1 MNKNLYRIVF
11 NKARG
16 MLMVVADIAR
26 SGRAGSARSS
36 GLGHT
41 LSQCIG
47 KMNAVSFSLLMALG
61 AIQPVQAAII
71 ADGNAPGGQQPT
83 IVSSANGTPQVN
95 IQTPGAGGVSR
106 NTYSQFDVDKQGA
119 ILNNSHKMT
128 QTQQGGW
135 IDGNPWLAKGEA
147 RVILNE
153 VNSRDP
159 SRLNGYIEV
168 AGRRAQ
174 VVIANPSGIT
184 CNGCGFINANRAT
197 LTTGQAQMN
206 NGNLTGFNVE
216 RGEVVVEGAGMDS
229 SRQDYTEIIARS
241 TKINAGL
248 WANDLKVT
256 TGRNKVDAEHQQIDK
271 QSDEPSTRPQFA
283 VDVAKLGGMY
293 AGKIRMIGTET
304 GVGVRNA
311 GNIGAQAGSVVVT
324 ADGRIENSGK
334 ISSGGDTQLA
344 SKGGVSNSGSLFA
357 AGGADVST
365 DGEVQN
371 SGSVAARNNVRIQA
385 ASLNSGTGSTLA
397 AGVQQDG
404 RPGGSGELALTTRGK
419 LTAQGQN
426 LAAGN
431 LSAHGQGV
439 DISGSRTAATQV
451 TLEAGAGDLTTASAQ
466 VEAAQ
471 QLTASSGRRFNNDG
485 GKLAANRLALN
496 AHDLSNRKGEI
507 TQSGEDN
514 LRLNPQGKLD
524 NAGGRIASNGND
536 LTLEAGL
543 IDNQGG
549 QIVHAGKG
557 ALAVNTGR
565 LQGDGG
571 KLLSNGQLSM
581 QGGDYVLD
589 GGTTS
594 AQQIALDAGS
604 LSNRNGQ
611 QVQSGKGEMLL
622 TTREGIDNQGG
633 QLAANGNVKLDAAR
647 LNNQSGKVIAAQDG
661 SLKAQV
667 SGAVD
672 NRQGQLAASGHAQLR
687 ADKLDNRKGLVSAA
701 TGNAEV
707 TARQALD
714 NRDGRIEAKQALQLT
729 GTGLENQAGQVV
741 GGALSLALGKGALN
755 NQQGVIAASGDL
767 GLSSGVLNNDAG
779 LLQSASNMNIDTQGA
794 ALSNRL
800 SGETGGILSQGML
813 TIHSGAL
820 DNSQGLLVGAGT
832 TDLFTAQLDNS
843 QGTLVGRQKLNID
856 SLALT
861 NDGGLLQAGGDARID
876 THGQALSNRD
886 SGKNGGISSLGKLTI
901 ASGAVDNQAGFIA
914 SSGDLQLHGGQL
926 DNRRGT
932 LASEKQLSATA
943 RGINNQGGAIKSG
956 QDMTLDAKEL
966 LDNSNLGV
974 TGAGKK
980 LQLDSAHLVNNQGT
994 VVSADAAKINFGLL
1008 ENQGGQ
1014 LAAQTVLELH
1024 GNSLNNNDSGLIQS
1038 GEGLDLTVERLTN
1051 ANSGDKG
1058 GITSQ
1063 GAMNLTTGVFDNGQG
1078 VVIAGKGLQLDAE
1091 ALLNGGGKLVAQQA
1105 LVLNTT
1111 GAGGLNNQGGLVQSG
1126 ADMHVDTHGQRLDNQ
1141 NGTLHSL
1148 GKLQLSSGDVN
1159 NQGGTLGA
1167 KGDFALA
1174 ALKLDN
1180 SNGGRI
1186 IGEQAVQL
1194 ASAGLDNRNGQIQA
1208 VGNLLLDSAQGVI
1221 DNALGLIRSGAT
1233 VTLNALQFINDDTR
1247 AENKG
1252 LEGQAVALN
1261 TGSLSNRGGSILANQ
1276 QLTITNGGQL
1286 DNSAGQ
1292 LAASE
1297 NLRLQGAALNLLNTG
1312 GIVKA
1317 GKLLDINAAAIGGD
1331 GQLLSPGDMNLE
1343 SAQGINNSGE
1353 MIANGNF
1360 NFTTPGDMTNSGKLL
1375 AGARL
1380 DLRASNLF
1388 NAASGEINA
1397 GQDWLTV
1404 NGTLTNYGLIDGKHT
1419 LIQASTLTNIGTGR
1433 IYGDAIGVQTV
1444 TFNNLAENGTAATL
1458 AGRERVDIGTQT
1470 LNNYDHGLIYSGGD
1484 MATGGQLDASHL
1496 ATGQAGTLNNHS
1508 STLESAGNM
1517 AISAGQ
1523 INNVNDR
1530 FTTELVTVS
1539 NGKITEYQ
1547 QSGDPVRWM
1556 AGEPGVFVDRNSS
1569 DSLLNLNT
1577 PGKTG
1582 HNNDRFTQYDYNRTV
1597 QETQVKES
1605 DPARIIAGGDMAINA
1620 GHLLNDK
1627 SQVIAGGTLAINA
1640 GSVDNVAVPGQR
1652 LTTDVGEVTSYY
1664 RIRKK
1669 GKDKQG
1675 HNATAYTPPT
1685 TIQTISLKPGQL
1697 IDHGPVA
1704 GNPIAIAPL
1713 TQQGTSTTIGAAGG
1727 VNAVVSGSNISA
1739 RLQTIGSGA
1748 LPVIQAVAL
1757 QPGQQFEVANR
1768 VNNQQGDVA
1777 DRVVRIV
1784 GPDTRLPD
1792 NSLFRTSPA
1801 PGGQYLVETDPRFT
1815 NMKKWLGSDYMQ
1827 NALTTN
1833 RDNVLKRLGDGYYE
1847 QRLIR
1852 EQVINLTGQRYLD
1865 GYNNDEEQFK
1875 ALMDQGIA
1883 FSQRYNLKVGVALTA
1898 EQMALLTRDIV
1909 WLVNAS
1915 VTLPDGSQQNVL
1927 VPQVY
1932 ARLKPGDL
1940 DGSGALIAG
1949 RNVNLN
1955 LGEGL
1960 FNSGHIAGREV
1971 VKLSAANITNV
1982 AGQIQGADVG
1992 LTARTDIN
2000 NIGGVIQGNN
2010 SLLASAG
2017 RDINAISTT
2026 RAAQS
2031 VNGANSFER
2040 TNIGSVAGMYVQGAD
2055 GRLMLQAGRDIKLD
2069 AAKIMNSGE
2078 HGRTVL
2084 QAGHDLK
2091 LNTVTTSGRDNI
2103 VWDGDNKLKQS
2114 RTQQTGSEIV
2124 SKGDI
2129 VLNAGHDLTAH
2140 AAIVSAEDALQL
2152 NAGHD
2157 INIASGENTQNLD
2170 ERHKVTGSSGGLSR
2184 TTTTTQDS
2192 VQSSHAQGSEL
2203 GGDTVQINAGHDLMV
2218 RGSSVAGERDVV
2230 LKGSH
2235 DVTVEAATNTG
2246 TYYSMSKTKKSGVFG
2261 SGSGLGVTFGSQSS
2275 KTTRQGEETTQSD
2288 ARSLVGTSGG
2298 NVIIRAGNQVTLSA
2312 ADVVAGRAKD
2322 DTSRATGHIDIT
2334 GSDIAVV
2341 PGRDT
2346 VIRDVK
2352 QETKSS
2358 GLTLSVKAP
2367 FEDTV
2372 RNLRD
2377 MVRGKD
2383 NSSNST
2389 VDRVK
2394 SLGAEA
2400 GALALDGPGQMV
2412 ALSAGRSK
2420 SSTESHYQGEFN
2432 SGSSLTAA
2440 GNIQMKATGDK
2451 GDDSGDILISGSRV
2465 NAGEAVILDAKRDV
2479 RISTSTDKEAYSNS
2493 SKSSGWHISSEM
2505 PTAGSALRAV
2515 TGSGKHGSQLL
2526 PGGMSQSENNGNG
2539 TQTTQNASVIHG
2551 SDIYVN
2557 SREGGVNIRGSELT
2571 ATDDLMLS
2579 AAKGD
2584 IAVSAGR
2591 DTSHSESHGS
2601 GKTIGTLGGDGYS
2614 ATVGYSREKHSSRE
2628 DSSLENGLRSEL
2640 TSQKGNIIARSEGD
2654 LSLSGTDIR
2663 AGKSVLLSGE
2673 NVLMDVSRD
2682 VRDGELHSSSSQ
2694 YGVTASAGGW
2704 AVDAAKAAE
2713 TAARSAEKGDD
2724 PRLTAIRTGQ
2734 SAESVAQGVLSDSSV
2749 VKGKVS
2755 VTAGS
2760 SSQRSAWRSSDT
2772 QGTTINAGENVAI
2785 RARNDIVGQ
2794 GVQIAG
2800 KQVVLDAGQDTLLTA
2815 SRNSQAYENQNSSN
2829 QFSVGAGV
2837 SFIGAQNGISV
2848 ELGASQQKG
2857 HENSSSQRNT
2867 NSVIRAEELLGV
2879 NSGRD
2884 TTLKGAELEGRRV
2897 VVNTGRD
2904 LTLSSVQDTAS
2915 YDSQQRSSGVGLSL
2929 CIPPLC
2935 YGASSG
2941 SVSASGEN
2949 IIHSGKSVTAQSG
2962 IRAGE
2967 GGFDVTTGHH
2977 TQLDGAVIAST
2988 GSADKNRLDTGTLGW
3003 TDIHNESKTAGNSYT
3018 VALSGSAGGGGEGE
3032 DRNVAPVIGA
3042 GHVEKERSGTT
3053 SSAVSDG
3060 NIILRHPEAQTQD
3073 IAGLSRDTDN
3083 VHHGVDVNGNVQKVR
3098 DDLAVQSEGAALAGS
3113 ALDTYGKYAE
3123 KKARESNA
3131 VLEAKLA
3138 AAGELDGKTAA
3149 QREAYLKKQPEYQ
3162 NTDYGP
3168 GSEYWTKGRAAAGLL
3183 AGVLGGN
3190 LKAGAAA
3197 GAAPLLASLV
3207 KHEENE
3213 AARAALHGIVAAALT
3228 QLGGGSGSDGL
3239 KAGAAGAITA
3249 SLVGPRLVK
3258 ALYGKEDVSELSA
3271 DEKRLVSNLV
3281 SVIGGVSGYMAGGN
3295 DVSMAATGAN
3305 TARVEVENNLLG
3317 GGTEDGQVKAAQE
3330 HAKNIMSCSTAPG
3343 SVSCQKGLAMQDAL
3357 MVALPAGL
3365 GGGLLA
3371 AATPE
3376 LAAAAQ
3382 AVLAGCQSAA
3392 ILCLNQAGI
3401 LTAEVVTPGG
3411 VGAAGILTVGKNAAE
3426 IAAAKAEVTAVNSAK
3441 PRWLQNV
3448 QAGNKF
3454 NAEQSKNYPYNELYV
3469 NKPNGNGYYRVD
3481 SYNPATGEI
3490 VSRKFTQFSDITEA
3504 TATSYIREAV
3514 NKYPAGATIA
3524 NVPSS
3529 GKLAGSQMEGSN
3541 ILEVPPQMKPI
3552 PQSVLNA
3559 AKQADVIIRDTNG
3572 KVYK

>member
-36 GLGHT
+36 GPGHI

-47 KMNAVSFSLLMALG
+47 KMNAISFSLLMALG

-83 IVSSANGTPQVN
+83 IVNSANGTPQVN
-95 IQTPGAGGVSR
+95 IQTPSAGGVSR

-135 IDGNPWLAKGEA
+135 VDGNPWLAKGEA

-168 AGRRAQ
+168 AGQRAQ

-241 TKINAGL
+241 AKINAGL

-256 TGRNKVDAEHQQIDK
+256 TGRNKVDAAHQQIDK
-271 QSDEPSTRPQFA
+271 QSDDPSTRPQLA

-324 ADGRIENSGK
+324 NDGRIENSGI

-357 AGGADVST
+357 AGHADVSS

-371 SGSVAARNNVRIQA
+371 SGSIAARNNVRVQA
-385 ASLNSGTGSTLA
+385 ASLNSSKGSTLA

-404 RPGGSGELALTTRGK
+404 QPGGSGELALTTSGK

-431 LSAHGQGV
+431 LRANGQGV

-451 TLEAGAGDLTTASAQ
+451 TLEAGAGDLTTANAQ
-466 VEAAQ
+466 VEATQ
-471 QLTASSGRRFNNDG
+471 QLTASSGKLFNNDG
-485 GKLAANRLALN
+485 GKLAANKLALN

-514 LRLNPQGKLD
+514 LRLNLQGKLD

-536 LTLEAGL
+536 LTLQAGL

-549 QIVHAGKG
+549 QIAHAGKG

-611 QVQSGKGEMLL
+611 LVQSGKGEMRLNA
-622 TTREGIDNQGG
+622 REGIDNQGG
-633 QLAANGNVKLDAAR
+633 QLAANGNVALNAAR

-667 SGAVD
+667 SGAID
-672 NRQGQLAASGHAQLR
+672 NRQGQLAASGYTQLR

-701 TGNAEV
+701 TSNAEV

-714 NRDGRIEAKQALQLT
+714 NRGGRIEARQALQLT
-729 GTGLENQAGQVV
+729 GAGLENQAGQVV

-767 GLSSGVLNNDAG
+767 GLSSGALNNDAG
-779 LLQSASNMNIDTQGA
+779 LLQSAGNMNIDTQGA

-800 SGETGGILSQGML
+800 SGETGGILSQGTL

-820 DNSQGLLVGAGT
+820 DNSQGMLVGAGT

-843 QGTLVGRQKLNID
+843 QGTLVGKQKLNID

-861 NDGGLLQAGGDARID
+861 NDGGLLQAGGDVRID

-886 SGKNGGISSLGKLTI
+886 SGKHGGISSLGKLAI

-914 SSGDLQLHGGQL
+914 SSGDLQLHGEQL

-932 LASEKQLSATA
+932 LASEKQLSATTKVT
-943 RGINNQGGAIKSG
+943 NNQGGAIKSG
-956 QDMTLDAKEL
+956 QDMVLNAEEL

-974 TGAGKK
+974 IGAGKK
-980 LQLDSAHLVNNQGT
+980 LQLDSDHLVNNQGT

-1014 LAAQTVLELH
+1014 LAAQTALELH
-1024 GNSLNNNDSGLIQS
+1024 GNSLNNNDGGLIQS

-1063 GAMNLTTGVFDNGQG
+1063 GAMNLTTGVFDNGLG

-1105 LVLNTT
+1105 LALNTT

-1194 ASAGLDNRNGQIQA
+1194 ANAGLDNRNGQIQA
-1208 VGNLLLDSAQGVI
+1208 VGNLLLDSAQGLI
-1221 DNALGLIRSGAT
+1221 DNALGLIRSGAA
-1233 VTLNALQFINDDTR
+1233 VTLNALQFINDDAK

-1252 LEGQAVALN
+1252 LEGQAVA
-1261 TGSLSNRGGSILANQ
+1261 LSNRGGSILANQ

-1297 NLRLQGAALNLLNTG
+1297 NLQLQGAALNLLNTD

-1317 GKLLDINAAAIGGD
+1317 GKLLDINAAAVGGD
-1331 GQLLSPGDMNLE
+1331 GQLLSLGDMNLV

-1360 NFTTPGDMTNSGKLL
+1360 NFTTPGDVTNSGKLL

-1380 DLRASNLF
+1380 DLRANNLF

-1404 NGTLTNYGLIDGKHT
+1404 NGTLTNYGLIDGKYT
-1419 LIQASTLTNIGTGR
+1419 LIQANTLTNIGTGR
-1433 IYGDAIGVQTV
+1433 IYGDAISVQTV

-1484 MATGGQLDASHL
+1484 MAIGGQLDANHL

-1508 STLESAGNM
+1508 STIESAGNM

-1582 HNNDRFTQYDYNRTV
+1582 HGNDRFSQYDYNRTV
-1597 QETQVKES
+1597 QETQIKES
-1605 DPARIIAGGDMAINA
+1605 DPAKIIAGGDMAINA

-1685 TIQTISLKPGQL
+1685 TIQSISLKPSQL
-1697 IDHGPVA
+1697 IDHGQVT

-1713 TQQGTSTTIGAAGG
+1713 TQQGANTTIGAAGG
-1727 VNAVVSGSNISA
+1727 LNAVVTGSDITA
-1739 RLQTIGSGA
+1739 GLQTIGSGA

-1757 QPGQQFEVANR
+1757 QPGQHFEVANK
-1768 VNNQQGDVA
+1768 VNNQQGDAA
-1777 DRVVRIV
+1777 DSVVRIV

-1792 NSLFRTSPA
+1792 NSLFRTNPA

-1833 RDNVLKRLGDGYYE
+1833 SDNVLKRLGDGYYE

-1875 ALMDQGIA
+1875 ALMDQGLA
-1883 FSQRYNLKVGVALTA
+1883 FSQQYNLKVGVALTA
-1898 EQMALLTRDIV
+1898 EQMGLLTQDIV
-1909 WLVNAS
+1909 WLVNAK

-1932 ARLKPGDL
+1932 ARMQPGDL

-1955 LGEGL
+1955 LGESL

-1982 AGQIQGADVG
+1982 AGHIQGADVG

-2000 NIGGVIQGNN
+2000 NIGGLIQGNN

-2026 RAAQS
+2026 RTAQS

-2040 TNIGSVAGMYVQGAD
+2040 TNIDSVAGMYVQGAD
-2055 GRLMLQAGRDIKLD
+2055 GKLILQAGRDIKLD
-2069 AAKIMNSGE
+2069 AAQVVNSGE
-2078 HGRTVL
+2078 NGQTLLSAGR
-2084 QAGHDLK
+2084 DLT
-2091 LNTVTTSGRDNI
+2091 LNTVTTASRDNLI
-2103 VWDGDNKLKQS
+2103 WNGDNSLKQGNS
-2114 RTQQTGSEIV
+2114 QQVGSEV
-2124 SKGDI
+2124 VGKGA
-2129 VLNAGHDLTAH
+2129 VTLNAGNDIMAH
-2140 AAIVSAEDALQL
+2140 AATVSAGDALNL

-2157 INIASGENTQNLD
+2157 INILSGENTLDLD
-2170 ERHKVTGSSGGLSR
+2170 ERHKVTGGNGLMSK
-2184 TTTTTQDS
+2184 TTTTTRDSLDRQTVQGSTLSGDS
-2192 VQSSHAQGSEL
+2192 VNVLAGNDL
-2203 GGDTVQINAGHDLMV
+2203 RVQ
-2218 RGSSVAGERDVV
+2218 GSSVAGTQDVK
-2230 LKGSH
+2230 LLAGNDLSI
-2235 DVTVEAATNTG
+2235 TG
-2246 TYYSMSKTKKSGVFG
+2246 TTESNSELHLKQEKKSGLMS
-2261 SGSGLGVTFGSQSS
+2261 SGGIGISYGTESL
-2275 KTTRQGEETTQSD
+2275 KTTDTAQGLTNQGST
-2288 ARSLVGTSGG
+2288 VGSVNG
-2298 NVIIRAGNQVTLSA
+2298 NVTLGAGNNLAVTGSEL
-2312 ADVVAGRAKD
+2312 VAGKD
-2322 DTSRATGHIDIT
+2322 MALSGKNVSVTQAQDQNSQTHK
-2334 GSDIAVV
+2334 VEQ
-2341 PGRDT
+2341 
-2346 VIRDVK
+2346 K
-2352 QETKSS
+2352 KS
-2358 GLTLSVKAP
+2358 GLTL
-2367 FEDTV
+2367 
-2372 RNLRD
+2372 
-2377 MVRGKD
+2377 
-2383 NSSNST
+2383 
-2389 VDRVK
+2389 
-2394 SLGAEA
+2394 
-2400 GALALDGPGQMV
+2400 
-2412 ALSAGRSK
+2412 ALSGTVGSALNTAVETSQQAKSTDDSRLAALQGTKAALSGVQAVQAARLAQAQGADPANNNMVGISISYGTQ
-2420 SSTESHYQGEFN
+2420 SSTSTQN
-2432 SGSSLTAA
+2432 SGQSTAQGSSLTA
-2440 GNIQMKATGDK
+2440 GNNLSITASGNGVK
-2451 GDDSGDILISGSRV
+2451 GLDGDILVQGSQLQAGKDVILNANRDVNLLSAKNTQYLDGKNESQGGTLGVGIGVGSGGIGLSVSASVNKGKGNEKGNGTSHTETTV
-2465 NAGEAVILDAKRDV
+2465 NAG
-2479 RISTSTDKEAYSNS
+2479 N
-2493 SKSSGWHISSEM
+2493 
-2505 PTAGSALRAV
+2505 
-2515 TGSGKHGSQLL
+2515 Q
-2526 PGGMSQSENNGNG
+2526 
-2539 TQTTQNASVIHG
+2539 
-2551 SDIYVN
+2551 
-2557 SREGGVNIRGSELT
+2557 VNITS
-2571 ATDDLMLS
+2571 
-2579 AAKGD
+2579 
-2584 IAVSAGR
+2584 GR
-2591 DTSHSESHGS
+2591 DTNLIGAQVTGESV
-2601 GKTIGTLGGDGYS
+2601 KAD
-2614 ATVGYSREKHSSRE
+2614 VGRNLLLESQQ
-2628 DSSLENGLRSEL
+2628 DSDRYDSKQQN
-2640 TSQKGNIIARSEGD
+2640 
-2654 LSLSGTDIR
+2654 
-2663 AGKSVLLSGE
+2663 
-2673 NVLMDVSRD
+2673 
-2682 VRDGELHSSSSQ
+2682 
-2694 YGVTASAGGW
+2694 ASAGGSF
-2704 AVDAAKAAE
+2704 
-2713 TAARSAEKGDD
+2713 TFGSM
-2724 PRLTAIRTGQ
+2724 TG
-2734 SAESVAQGVLSDSSV
+2734 SGSISLSKDKMHSNYDSVQEQTG
-2749 VKGKVS
+2749 
-2755 VTAGS
+2755 
-2760 SSQRSAWRSSDT
+2760 
-2772 QGTTINAGENVAI
+2772 IF
-2785 RARNDIVGQ
+2785 
-2794 GVQIAG
+2794 AG
-2800 KQVVLDAGQDTLLTA
+2800 K
-2815 SRNSQAYENQNSSN
+2815 
-2829 QFSVGAGV
+2829 
-2837 SFIGAQNGISV
+2837 
-2848 ELGASQQKG
+2848 
-2857 HENSSSQRNT
+2857 
-2867 NSVIRAEELLGV
+2867 
-2879 NSGRD
+2879 
-2884 TTLKGAELEGRRV
+2884 
-2897 VVNTGRD
+2897 
-2904 LTLSSVQDTAS
+2904 
-2915 YDSQQRSSGVGLSL
+2915 
-2929 CIPPLC
+2929 
-2935 YGASSG
+2935 
-2941 SVSASGEN
+2941 
-2949 IIHSGKSVTAQSG
+2949 
-2962 IRAGE
+2962 
-2967 GGFDVTTGHH
+2967 GGFDLTVGEH
-2977 TQLDGAVIAST
+2977 TQLNGAVIGST
-2988 GSADKNRLDTGTLGW
+2988 ATADKNKLDTGTLGFK
-3003 TDIHNESKTAGNSYT
+3003 DIHNQADFDVEHQSAGISSGGSIGSQFAGNMANGLL
-3018 VALSGSAGGGGEGE
+3018 VGANNSGHDS
-3032 DRNVAPVIGA
+3032 
-3042 GHVEKERSGTT
+3042 STT
-3053 SSAVSDG
+3053 FAAVSDG
-3060 NIILRHPEAQTQD
+3060 TIIIRDQDKQTQD
-3073 IAGLSRDTDN
+3073 VNDLSRDVEHANQTLSPIFDKEKEQKRLQQAQLI
-3083 VHHGVDVNGNVQKVR
+3083 GEIGNQAMDIAR
-3098 DDLAVQSEGAALAGS
+3098 TEGAIAATK
-3113 ALDTYGKYAE
+3113 AANE
-3123 KKARESNA
+3123 KMNNVTDADRQA
-3131 VLEAKLA
+3131 AAAKLA
-3138 AAGELDGKTAA
+3138 KEKPGKVITDKDINEQIYQTAYNQAFSESGYGTGGKVQRAMQAATAA
-3149 QREAYLKKQPEYQ
+3149 VQ
-3162 NTDYGP
+3162 
-3168 GSEYWTKGRAAAGLL
+3168 GLSGGDLTGAL
-3183 AGVLGGN
+3183 AN
-3190 LKAGAAA
+3190 
-3197 GAAPLLASLV
+3197 GAAPYITKVIADSIDDP
-3207 KHEENE
+3207 
-3213 AARAALHGIVAAALT
+3213 AARVLAHAAVNGALAAAQGNNALVSA
-3228 QLGGGSGSDGL
+3228 G
-3239 KAGAAGAITA
+3239 GAATGELFGMIATNA
-3249 SLVGPRLVK
+3249 
-3258 ALYGKEDVSELSA
+3258 YGKPVSELSET
-3271 DEKRLVSNLV
+3271 EKHTVSALATLAA
-3281 SVIGGVSGYMAGGN
+3281 GLAGGLIG
-3295 DVSMAATGAN
+3295 DSSADAIAGAQTGK
-3305 TARVEVENNLLG
+3305 TVVENNYLSYDEAHAFDREMTACRKAGRECGDIQNKYAVISAENRLKLHIDVAADPLTALSGEDKWNIEGGLSAAGRPGWLYGSLENQDVKDYVTEGNSYDLNYLNSNTSQGDRALAFFGEPENYWGTVAGAGSLLTSSATLTEKFVSAGLSYGANGAVQIATGNTGDKFDYLSFMMSGLTGVGTAGKGYYANQLLG
-3317 GGTEDGQVKAAQE
+3317 AGSAYLSSQIEGQD
-3330 HAKNIMSCSTAPG
+3330 STASVLGSMAGTGLGYNIGASITNKFESQYIKNQLGMDASKNALKYSESSFGPGYLLKGGEMSSVPGIAGG
-3343 SVSCQKGLAMQDAL
+3343 SVGSL
-3357 MVALPAGL
+3357 MSEGASSGVQQEVN
-3365 GGGLLA
+3365 GGG
-3371 AATPE
+3371 
-3376 LAAAAQ
+3376 
-3382 AVLAGCQSAA
+3382 
-3392 ILCLNQAGI
+3392 
-3401 LTAEVVTPGG
+3401 
-3411 VGAAGILTVGKNAAE
+3411 K
-3426 IAAAKAEVTAVNSAK
+3426 
-3441 PRWLQNV
+3441 
-3448 QAGNKF
+3448 
-3454 NAEQSKNYPYNELYV
+3454 
-3469 NKPNGNGYYRVD
+3469 
-3481 SYNPATGEI
+3481 
-3490 VSRKFTQFSDITEA
+3490 
-3504 TATSYIREAV
+3504 
-3514 NKYPAGATIA
+3514 
-3524 NVPSS
+3524 
-3529 GKLAGSQMEGSN
+3529 
-3541 ILEVPPQMKPI
+3541 
-3552 PQSVLNA
+3552 
-3559 AKQADVIIRDTNG
+3559 
-3572 KVYK
+3572 

>member
-26 SGRAGSARSS
+26 SGHAGSARSS

-47 KMNAVSFSLLMALG
+47 KMNAISFSLLMALG

-95 IQTPGAGGVSR
+95 IQTPSAGGVSR
-106 NTYSQFDVDKQGA
+106 NAYSQFDVDKQGV

-135 IDGNPWLAKGEA
+135 VDGNPWLAKGEA

-168 AGRRAQ
+168 AGQRAQ

-197 LTTGQAQMN
+197 LTTGQAQMS

-256 TGRNKVDAEHQQIDK
+256 TGRNKVDAAHQQIDK
-271 QSDEPSTRPQFA
+271 QSDDSSTRPQLA

-357 AGGADVST
+357 AGHADVRS

-371 SGSVAARNNVRIQA
+371 SGSIAARNNVRVQA
-385 ASLNSGTGSTLA
+385 ASLNSSKSSTLA

-404 RPGGSGELALTTRGK
+404 RPGGSGELALTTSGK

-431 LSAHGQGV
+431 LRANGQGV

-451 TLEAGAGDLTTASAQ
+451 TLEAGAGDLSTANAQ

-471 QLTASSGRRFNNDG
+471 QLTASSGKRFNNDG
-485 GKLAANRLALN
+485 GKLAANKLALN

-507 TQSGEDN
+507 IQLGEDN

-536 LTLEAGL
+536 LTLEAGS

-611 QVQSGKGEMLL
+611 LVQSGKGEMRLNA
-622 TTREGIDNQGG
+622 REGIDNQGG
-633 QLAANGNVKLDAAR
+633 QLAANGNVALNAAR

-667 SGAVD
+667 SGAID

-714 NRDGRIEAKQALQLT
+714 NRGGRIEARQALQLT

-779 LLQSASNMNIDTQGA
+779 LLQSAGNMNIDTQGA

-800 SGETGGILSQGML
+800 SGETGGILSQGTL

-820 DNSQGLLVGAGT
+820 DNSQGMLVGAGT
-832 TDLFTAQLDNS
+832 TDLFTGELDNS
-843 QGTLVGRQKLNID
+843 QGTLVGKQKLNID

-901 ASGAVDNQAGFIA
+901 ASGAVDNLAGFIA

-932 LASEKQLSATA
+932 LASEKQLSVTV
-943 RGINNQGGAIKSG
+943 RVINNQGGAIKSG

-966 LDNSNLGV
+966 LDNGNLGV
-974 TGAGKK
+974 IGAGKK
-980 LQLDSAHLVNNQGT
+980 LRLGSDHLVNNQGT
-994 VVSADAAKINFGLL
+994 LVSADAAKINFGLL

-1014 LAAQTVLELH
+1014 LAAQTALELH
-1024 GNSLNNNDSGLIQS
+1024 GNSLNNNDGGLIQS

-1078 VVIAGKGLQLDAE
+1078 VVIAGKGLRLDAE

-1180 SNGGRI
+1180 GNGGRI

-1208 VGNLLLDSAQGVI
+1208 VGNLLLDSAQGLI
-1221 DNALGLIRSGAT
+1221 DNALGLIRSGDT

-1292 LAASE
+1292 LAASG
-1297 NLRLQGAALNLLNTG
+1297 NLQLQGAALNLLNTG

-1317 GKLLDINAAAIGGD
+1317 GKLLDINAAAVGGD
-1331 GQLLSPGDMNLE
+1331 GQLLSLGDMNLV

-1360 NFTTPGDMTNSGKLL
+1360 NFTTPGDVTNSGKLL

-1380 DLRASNLF
+1380 DLRANNLF

-1419 LIQASTLTNIGTGR
+1419 LIEANTLTNIGTGR

-1582 HNNDRFTQYDYNRTV
+1582 HGNDRFSQYDYNRTV

-1605 DPARIIAGGDMAINA
+1605 DPAKIIAGGDMAINA

-1685 TIQTISLKPGQL
+1685 TIQSISLKPSQL
-1697 IDHGPVA
+1697 IDHGQVA

-1727 VNAVVSGSNISA
+1727 LNVVVTGSDISA
-1739 RLQTIGSGA
+1739 GLQTIGSGA

-1757 QPGQQFEVANR
+1757 QPGQQFEVANK
-1768 VNNQQGDVA
+1768 VNNQQGDAA

-1792 NSLFRTSPA
+1792 NSLFRTNPA

-1833 RDNVLKRLGDGYYE
+1833 SDNVLKRLGDGYYE

-1865 GYNNDEEQFK
+1865 GYNSDEEQFK

-1883 FSQRYNLKVGVALTA
+1883 FSQRYNLKVGVALTP
-1898 EQMALLTRDIV
+1898 EQMALLTQDIV

-1915 VTLPDGSQQNVL
+1915 VTLPDGNQQNVL

-1940 DGSGALIAG
+1940 DGTGALITG

-1982 AGQIQGADVG
+1982 AGHIQGADVG

-2000 NIGGVIQGNN
+2000 NIGGVIQGNH

-2026 RAAQS
+2026 RTAQS
-2031 VNGANSFER
+2031 VNGASSFER
-2040 TNIGSVAGMYVQGAD
+2040 TNIDSVAGMYVQGAD
-2055 GRLMLQAGRDIKLD
+2055 GKLMLQAGRDIKLD
-2069 AAKIMNSGE
+2069 AAQVVNSGE
-2078 HGRTVL
+2078 NGQTLLSAGR
-2084 QAGHDLK
+2084 DLT
-2091 LNTVTTSGRDNI
+2091 LNTVTTASRDNLI
-2103 VWDGDNKLKQS
+2103 WNGDNSLKQGNS
-2114 RTQQTGSEIV
+2114 QQVGSEV
-2124 SKGDI
+2124 VGKGA
-2129 VLNAGHDLTAH
+2129 VTLNAGNDITAH
-2140 AAIVSAEDALQL
+2140 AATVSAGDALNL

-2157 INIASGENTQNLD
+2157 INILSGENTLDLD
-2170 ERHKVTGSSGGLSR
+2170 ERHKVTGGNGLMSK
-2184 TTTTTQDS
+2184 TTTTTRDTL
-2192 VQSSHAQGSEL
+2192 GSQ
-2203 GGDTVQINAGHDLMV
+2203 TVQGTTLSGDSINVLAGNNLRV
-2218 RGSSVAGERDVV
+2218 QGSSVAGTQDVK
-2230 LKGSH
+2230 LLAGNDLSI
-2235 DVTVEAATNTG
+2235 TGATESN
-2246 TYYSMSKTKKSGVFG
+2246 SELHLRQEKKSGLMS
-2261 SGSGLGVTFGSQSS
+2261 SGGIGISYGTESL
-2275 KTTRQGEETTQSD
+2275 KTTDTAQGLTSQGST
-2288 ARSLVGTSGG
+2288 VGSVNG
-2298 NVIIRAGNQVTLSA
+2298 NVTLGAGNNLAVTGSEL
-2312 ADVVAGRAKD
+2312 VAGKD
-2322 DTSRATGHIDIT
+2322 MALSGKNVSVTQAQDQNSQTHK
-2334 GSDIAVV
+2334 VEQ
-2341 PGRDT
+2341 
-2346 VIRDVK
+2346 K
-2352 QETKSS
+2352 KS
-2358 GLTLSVKAP
+2358 GLTL
-2367 FEDTV
+2367 
-2372 RNLRD
+2372 
-2377 MVRGKD
+2377 
-2383 NSSNST
+2383 
-2389 VDRVK
+2389 
-2394 SLGAEA
+2394 
-2400 GALALDGPGQMV
+2400 
-2412 ALSAGRSK
+2412 ALSGTVGSALNTAVETSQQAKSTDDSRLAALQGTKAALSGVQAVQAARLAQAQGADSANNNMVGISISYGTQ
-2420 SSTESHYQGEFN
+2420 SSTSTQN
-2432 SGSSLTAA
+2432 SGQSTAQGSSLTA
-2440 GNIQMKATGDK
+2440 GNNLSITASGNGAK
-2451 GDDSGDILISGSRV
+2451 GQNGDILVQGSQLQAGKDVTLNANRDVNLLSAKNTQYLDGKNESQGGTLGIGVGSGGIGLSVSASVNKGKGNEKGNGTSHTETTV
-2465 NAGEAVILDAKRDV
+2465 NAGNQVKI
-2479 RISTSTDKEAYSNS
+2479 TS
-2493 SKSSGWHISSEM
+2493 
-2505 PTAGSALRAV
+2505 
-2515 TGSGKHGSQLL
+2515 
-2526 PGGMSQSENNGNG
+2526 
-2539 TQTTQNASVIHG
+2539 
-2551 SDIYVN
+2551 
-2557 SREGGVNIRGSELT
+2557 
-2571 ATDDLMLS
+2571 
-2579 AAKGD
+2579 
-2584 IAVSAGR
+2584 GR
-2591 DTSHSESHGS
+2591 DTNLIGAQVTGESV
-2601 GKTIGTLGGDGYS
+2601 KAD
-2614 ATVGYSREKHSSRE
+2614 VGRNLLLESQQ
-2628 DSSLENGLRSEL
+2628 DSDRYDSKQQN
-2640 TSQKGNIIARSEGD
+2640 
-2654 LSLSGTDIR
+2654 
-2663 AGKSVLLSGE
+2663 
-2673 NVLMDVSRD
+2673 
-2682 VRDGELHSSSSQ
+2682 
-2694 YGVTASAGGW
+2694 ASAGGSF
-2704 AVDAAKAAE
+2704 
-2713 TAARSAEKGDD
+2713 TFGSM
-2724 PRLTAIRTGQ
+2724 TG
-2734 SAESVAQGVLSDSSV
+2734 SGSISLSKDKMHSNYDSVQEQTG
-2749 VKGKVS
+2749 
-2755 VTAGS
+2755 
-2760 SSQRSAWRSSDT
+2760 
-2772 QGTTINAGENVAI
+2772 IF
-2785 RARNDIVGQ
+2785 
-2794 GVQIAG
+2794 AG
-2800 KQVVLDAGQDTLLTA
+2800 K
-2815 SRNSQAYENQNSSN
+2815 
-2829 QFSVGAGV
+2829 
-2837 SFIGAQNGISV
+2837 
-2848 ELGASQQKG
+2848 
-2857 HENSSSQRNT
+2857 
-2867 NSVIRAEELLGV
+2867 
-2879 NSGRD
+2879 
-2884 TTLKGAELEGRRV
+2884 
-2897 VVNTGRD
+2897 
-2904 LTLSSVQDTAS
+2904 
-2915 YDSQQRSSGVGLSL
+2915 
-2929 CIPPLC
+2929 
-2935 YGASSG
+2935 
-2941 SVSASGEN
+2941 
-2949 IIHSGKSVTAQSG
+2949 
-2962 IRAGE
+2962 
-2967 GGFDVTTGHH
+2967 GGFDLTVGEH
-2977 TQLDGAVIAST
+2977 TQLNGAVIGST
-2988 GSADKNRLDTGTLGW
+2988 ATADKNTLDTGTLGFK
-3003 TDIHNESKTAGNSYT
+3003 DIHNQADFDVEHQSAGISSGGSIGSQFAGNMANGLL
-3018 VALSGSAGGGGEGE
+3018 VGANNSGHDS
-3032 DRNVAPVIGA
+3032 
-3042 GHVEKERSGTT
+3042 STT
-3053 SSAVSDG
+3053 HAAVSDG
-3060 NIILRHPEAQTQD
+3060 TIIIRDRDKQTQD
-3073 IAGLSRDTDN
+3073 VNDLSRDVEHANQTLSPIFDKEKEQKRLQQAQLIGEIGNQAMDIARTEGAIAATKAANEKMNNVTDADRKAAADKLAKEKPDKVITDKDIN
-3083 VHHGVDVNGNVQKVR
+3083 EQIYQTAYNQAFSESGYGTGGKVQRAMQAATAAVQGLSGGDLTGALANGAAPYITKVIADSIEDPAARVLAHAAVNG
-3098 DDLAVQSEGAALAGS
+3098 A
-3113 ALDTYGKYAE
+3113 
-3123 KKARESNA
+3123 
-3131 VLEAKLA
+3131 LA
-3138 AAGELDGKTAA
+3138 AAQGNNALVGAGGAVTGELIGMIASDAYGKPVSELSETEKQTVSALATLAAGLAGGLIGDSSADAIAGAQTGKTVVENNYLSQKQQAKKKEELAECKSIACKAQTEAKWTAIDLGQDGSFAA
-3149 QREAYLKKQPEYQ
+3149 GMIAGVPAGLYDAVDGIVKTASSPLETYEALKSLFNSGDVLGNVSDAVKQSYIDRIDRMEAEYQ
-3162 NTDYGP
+3162 KAGASGSFNAGVEGGKLVTDI
-3168 GSEYWTKGRAAAGLL
+3168 AGLL
-3183 AGVLGGN
+3183 AGGAGAVKITAGVTEKIVAKVASKVESAAAHAGKATVINFPNKVLGEYSAIKPGPLDN
-3190 LKAGAAA
+3190 DLAKTFSGAKYQEVV
-3197 GAAPLLASLV
+3197 L
-3207 KHEENE
+3207 
-3213 AARAALHGIVAAALT
+3213 
-3228 QLGGGSGSDGL
+3228 
-3239 KAGAAGAITA
+3239 
-3249 SLVGPRLVK
+3249 
-3258 ALYGKEDVSELSA
+3258 KEDTILY
-3271 DEKRLVSNLV
+3271 R
-3281 SVIGGVSGYMAGGN
+3281 GGVSDKPFGQFFSSEPPQGVLQTRIDKA
-3295 DVSMAATGAN
+3295 VLPKWP
-3305 TARVEVENNLLG
+3305 E
-3317 GGTEDGQVKAAQE
+3317 GGTSPIDSSIAIK
-3330 HAKNIMSCSTAPG
+3330 I
-3343 SVSCQKGLAMQDAL
+3343 
-3357 MVALPAGL
+3357 PAGTKVYVGEVGSQNGL
-3365 GGGLLA
+3365 YVGGTQQIVVPKA
-3371 AATPE
+3371 W
-3376 LAAAAQ
+3376 
-3382 AVLAGCQSAA
+3382 A
-3392 ILCLNQAGI
+3392 IKG
-3401 LTAEVVTPGG
+3401 
-3411 VGAAGILTVGKNAAE
+3411 AE
-3426 IAAAKAEVTAVNSAK
+3426 IMEIK
-3441 PRWLQNV
+3441 PL
-3448 QAGNKF
+3448 K
-3454 NAEQSKNYPYNELYV
+3454 
-3469 NKPNGNGYYRVD
+3469 
-3481 SYNPATGEI
+3481 
-3490 VSRKFTQFSDITEA
+3490 
-3504 TATSYIREAV
+3504 
-3514 NKYPAGATIA
+3514 
-3524 NVPSS
+3524 
-3529 GKLAGSQMEGSN
+3529 
-3541 ILEVPPQMKPI
+3541 
-3552 PQSVLNA
+3552 
-3559 AKQADVIIRDTNG
+3559 
-3572 KVYK
+3572 

>member
-26 SGRAGSARSS
+26 SGRTGSARSS

-95 IQTPGAGGVSR
+95 IQTPSAGGVSR

-135 IDGNPWLAKGEA
+135 VDGNPWLAKGEA

-168 AGRRAQ
+168 AGQRAQ

-256 TGRNKVDAEHQQIDK
+256 TGRNKVDAAHQQIDK
-271 QSDEPSTRPQFA
+271 QSDEPATRPQLA

-311 GNIGAQAGSVVVT
+311 GNIGAQAGSVIVT

-334 ISSGGDTQLA
+334 ISSGADTQLA

-357 AGGADVST
+357 AGHADVSS

-371 SGSVAARNNVRIQA
+371 SGSIAARNNVRIQA
-385 ASLNSGTGSTLA
+385 ASLNSGKGSTLA

-404 RPGGSGELALTTRGK
+404 RPGGSGELALTTSGK

-431 LSAHGQGV
+431 LRANGQGV
-439 DISGSRTAATQV
+439 DISGSRTEATQV
-451 TLEAGAGDLTTASAQ
+451 TLEAGAGDLSTANAQ

-471 QLTASSGRRFNNDG
+471 QLTASSGKRFNNDG

-507 TQSGEDN
+507 TQLGEDN

-604 LSNRNGQ
+604 LSNRG
-611 QVQSGKGEMLL
+611 
-622 TTREGIDNQGG
+622 
-633 QLAANGNVKLDAAR
+633 
-647 LNNQSGKVIAAQDG
+647 
-661 SLKAQV
+661 
-667 SGAVD
+667 
-672 NRQGQLAASGHAQLR
+672 
-687 ADKLDNRKGLVSAA
+687 
-701 TGNAEV
+701 
-707 TARQALD
+707 
-714 NRDGRIEAKQALQLT
+714 GRIEAKQALQLT

-800 SGETGGILSQGML
+800 SGETGGILSQGTL

-820 DNSQGLLVGAGT
+820 DNSQGMLVGAGT

-843 QGTLVGRQKLNID
+843 QGTLVGKQKLNID

-943 RGINNQGGAIKSG
+943 RVINNQGGAIKSG

-1014 LAAQTVLELH
+1014 LAAQTALELH
-1024 GNSLNNNDSGLIQS
+1024 GNSLNNNDGGLIQS

-1194 ASAGLDNRNGQIQA
+1194 SSAGLDNRNGQIQA

-1252 LEGQAVALN
+1252 LEGQTVALN
-1261 TGSLSNRGGSILANQ
+1261 TGSLSNRGGSILASQ

-1317 GKLLDINAAAIGGD
+1317 GKLLDINAAAVGGD

-1380 DLRASNLF
+1380 DLRANNLF

-1419 LIQASTLTNIGTGR
+1419 LIQANTLTNIGTGR

-1484 MATGGQLDASHL
+1484 MATGGQLDANHL

-1605 DPARIIAGGDMAINA
+1605 DPAKIIAGGDMAINA

-1627 SQVIAGGTLAINA
+1627 SLVIAGGTLAINA
-1640 GSVDNVAVPGQR
+1640 GSVDNVPVPGQR

-1792 NSLFRTSPA
+1792 NSLFRTNPA

-2129 VLNAGHDLTAH
+2129 VLNAGHVLTAH

-2170 ERHKVTGSSGGLSR
+2170 ERHKVTGSSGGVSR

-2451 GDDSGDILISGSRV
+2451 GDGSGDILISGSRV

-2734 SAESVAQGVLSDSSV
+2734 SAVSVAQGVLSDSSV

-2857 HENSSSQRNT
+2857 HENSSSRRNT

-3032 DRNVAPVIGA
+3032 NRNVAPVIGA

-3060 NIILRHPEAQTQD
+3060 DIILRHPEAQTQD
-3073 IAGLSRDTDN
+3073 IAGLSRDTEN
-3083 VHHGVDVNGNVQKVR
+3083 VHHGVDVHGNVQKVR

-3168 GSEYWTKGRAAAGLL
+3168 GSAYWTKGRAAAGLL
-3183 AGVLGGN
+3183 AGALGGN

-3305 TARVEVENNLLG
+3305 TARVEVENNSLSDVIDATSQGKTPQKVAEERVNAEVERYRKENCAGMSAGACSAKMAEDRDKFFKEAASLG
-3317 GGTEDGQVKAAQE
+3317 IDFVPVVGDFKSFAEADDWIDYT
-3330 HAKNIMSCSTAPG
+3330 
-3343 SVSCQKGLAMQDAL
+3343 
-3357 MVALPAGL
+3357 
-3365 GGGLLA
+3365 LA
-3371 AATPE
+3371 AAGTLPFAKVFTKPLKEAKLLLKGGDLDGANKLIKEASDGIPTKLPSSPTSQSSSGVWKPDQGVEINAGSGKQKDSQIWTETKKTDPVSNAYGHWDKHKSEFPEYQNSKQYVDAAHDFVNTPPKGTLIKE
-3376 LAAAAQ
+3376 RA
-3382 AVLAGCQSAA
+3382 
-3392 ILCLNQAGI
+3392 
-3401 LTAEVVTPGG
+3401 
-3411 VGAAGILTVGKNAAE
+3411 
-3426 IAAAKAEVTAVNSAK
+3426 
-3441 PRWLQNV
+3441 
-3448 QAGNKF
+3448 
-3454 NAEQSKNYPYNELYV
+3454 
-3469 NKPNGNGYYRVD
+3469 NGDTMY
-3481 SYNPATGEI
+3481 YNPATNT
-3490 VSRKFTQFSDITEA
+3490 F
-3504 TATSYIREAV
+3504 AV
-3514 NKYPAGATIA
+3514 KNADGTPKTMFKPQNG
-3524 NVPSS
+3524 
-3529 GKLAGSQMEGSN
+3529 
-3541 ILEVPPQMKPI
+3541 LEYWE
-3552 PQSVLNA
+3552 
-3559 AKQADVIIRDTNG
+3559 KQ
-3572 KVYK
+3572 K

>member
-36 GLGHT
+36 GPGHI

-47 KMNAVSFSLLMALG
+47 KMNAISFSLLMALG

-83 IVSSANGTPQVN
+83 IVNSANGTPQVN
-95 IQTPGAGGVSR
+95 IQTPSAGGVSR

-135 IDGNPWLAKGEA
+135 VDGNPWLAKGEA

-168 AGRRAQ
+168 AGQRAQ

-241 TKINAGL
+241 AKINAGL

-256 TGRNKVDAEHQQIDK
+256 TGRNKVDAAHQQIDK
-271 QSDEPSTRPQFA
+271 QSDDPSTRPQLA

-324 ADGRIENSGK
+324 NDGRIENSGI

-357 AGGADVST
+357 AGHADVSS

-371 SGSVAARNNVRIQA
+371 SGSIAARNNVRVQA
-385 ASLNSGTGSTLA
+385 ASLNSSKGSTLA

-404 RPGGSGELALTTRGK
+404 QPGGSGELALTTSGK

-431 LSAHGQGV
+431 LRANGQGV

-451 TLEAGAGDLTTASAQ
+451 TLEAGAGDLTTANAQ
-466 VEAAQ
+466 VEATQ
-471 QLTASSGRRFNNDG
+471 QLTASSGKLFNNDG
-485 GKLAANRLALN
+485 GKLAANKLALN

-514 LRLNPQGKLD
+514 LRLNLQGKLD

-536 LTLEAGL
+536 LTLQAGL

-549 QIVHAGKG
+549 QIAHAGKG

-611 QVQSGKGEMLL
+611 LVQSGKGEMRLNA
-622 TTREGIDNQGG
+622 REGIDNQGG
-633 QLAANGNVKLDAAR
+633 QLAANGNVALNAAR

-667 SGAVD
+667 SGAID
-672 NRQGQLAASGHAQLR
+672 NRQGQLAASGYTQLR

-701 TGNAEV
+701 TSNAEV

-714 NRDGRIEAKQALQLT
+714 NRGGRIEARQALQLT
-729 GTGLENQAGQVV
+729 GAGLENQAGQVV

-767 GLSSGVLNNDAG
+767 GLSSGALNNDAG
-779 LLQSASNMNIDTQGA
+779 LLQSAGNMNIDTQGA

-800 SGETGGILSQGML
+800 SGETGGILSQGTL

-820 DNSQGLLVGAGT
+820 DNSQGMLVGAGT

-843 QGTLVGRQKLNID
+843 QGTLVGKQKLNID

-886 SGKNGGISSLGKLTI
+886 SGKHGGISSLGRLAI

-914 SSGDLQLHGGQL
+914 SSGDLQLHGEQL

-932 LASEKQLSATA
+932 LASEKQLSATTKVT
-943 RGINNQGGAIKSG
+943 NNQGGAIKSG
-956 QDMTLDAKEL
+956 QDMVLNAEEL

-974 TGAGKK
+974 IGAGKK
-980 LQLDSAHLVNNQGT
+980 LQLDSDHLVNNQGT

-1014 LAAQTVLELH
+1014 LAAQTALELH
-1024 GNSLNNNDSGLIQS
+1024 GNSLNNNDGGLIQS

-1063 GAMNLTTGVFDNGQG
+1063 GAMNLTTGVFDNGLG

-1105 LVLNTT
+1105 LALNTT

-1194 ASAGLDNRNGQIQA
+1194 ANAGLDNRNGQIQA
-1208 VGNLLLDSAQGVI
+1208 VGNLLLDSAQGLI
-1221 DNALGLIRSGAT
+1221 DNALGLIRSGAA
-1233 VTLNALQFINDDTR
+1233 VTLNALQFINDDAK

-1252 LEGQAVALN
+1252 LEGQAVA
-1261 TGSLSNRGGSILANQ
+1261 LSNRGGSILANQ

-1297 NLRLQGAALNLLNTG
+1297 NLQLQGAALNLLNTD

-1317 GKLLDINAAAIGGD
+1317 GKLLDINAAAVGGD
-1331 GQLLSPGDMNLE
+1331 GQLLSLGDMNLV

-1360 NFTTPGDMTNSGKLL
+1360 NFTTPGDVTNSGKLL

-1380 DLRASNLF
+1380 DLRANNLF

-1404 NGTLTNYGLIDGKHT
+1404 NGTLTNYGLIDGKYT
-1419 LIQASTLTNIGTGR
+1419 LIQANTLTNIGTGR
-1433 IYGDAIGVQTV
+1433 IYGDAISVQTV

-1484 MATGGQLDASHL
+1484 MAIGGQLDANHL

-1508 STLESAGNM
+1508 STIESAGNM

-1582 HNNDRFTQYDYNRTV
+1582 HGNDRFSQYDYNRTV
-1597 QETQVKES
+1597 QETQIKES
-1605 DPARIIAGGDMAINA
+1605 DPAKIIAGGDMAINA

-1685 TIQTISLKPGQL
+1685 TIQSISLKPSQL
-1697 IDHGPVA
+1697 IDHGQVT

-1713 TQQGTSTTIGAAGG
+1713 TQQGANTTIGAAGG
-1727 VNAVVSGSNISA
+1727 LNAVVTGSDITA
-1739 RLQTIGSGA
+1739 GLQTIGSGA

-1757 QPGQQFEVANR
+1757 QPGQHFEVANK
-1768 VNNQQGDVA
+1768 VNNQQGDAA
-1777 DRVVRIV
+1777 DSVVRIV

-1792 NSLFRTSPA
+1792 NSLFRTNPA

-1833 RDNVLKRLGDGYYE
+1833 SDNVLKRLGDGYYE

-1875 ALMDQGIA
+1875 ALMDQGLA
-1883 FSQRYNLKVGVALTA
+1883 FSQQYNLKVGVALTA
-1898 EQMALLTRDIV
+1898 EQMGLLTQDIV
-1909 WLVNAS
+1909 WLVNAK

-1932 ARLKPGDL
+1932 ARMQPGDL

-1955 LGEGL
+1955 LGESL

-1982 AGQIQGADVG
+1982 AGHIQGADVG

-2000 NIGGVIQGNN
+2000 NIGGLIQGNN

-2026 RAAQS
+2026 RTAQS

-2040 TNIGSVAGMYVQGAD
+2040 TNIDSVAGMYVQGAD
-2055 GRLMLQAGRDIKLD
+2055 GKLILQAGRDIKLD
-2069 AAKIMNSGE
+2069 AAQVVNSGE
-2078 HGRTVL
+2078 NGQTLLSAGR
-2084 QAGHDLK
+2084 DLT
-2091 LNTVTTSGRDNI
+2091 LNTVTTASRDNLI
-2103 VWDGDNKLKQS
+2103 WNGDNSLKQGNS
-2114 RTQQTGSEIV
+2114 QQVGSEV
-2124 SKGDI
+2124 VGKGA
-2129 VLNAGHDLTAH
+2129 VTLNAGNDIMAH
-2140 AAIVSAEDALQL
+2140 AATVSAGDALNL

-2157 INIASGENTQNLD
+2157 INILSGENTLDLD
-2170 ERHKVTGSSGGLSR
+2170 ERHKVTGGNGLMSK
-2184 TTTTTQDS
+2184 TTTTTRDSLDRQTVQGSTLSGDS
-2192 VQSSHAQGSEL
+2192 VNVLAGNDL
-2203 GGDTVQINAGHDLMV
+2203 RVQ
-2218 RGSSVAGERDVV
+2218 GSSVAGTQDVK
-2230 LKGSH
+2230 LLAGNDLSI
-2235 DVTVEAATNTG
+2235 TG
-2246 TYYSMSKTKKSGVFG
+2246 TTESNSELHLKQEKKSGLMS
-2261 SGSGLGVTFGSQSS
+2261 SGGIGISYGTESL
-2275 KTTRQGEETTQSD
+2275 KTTDTAQGLTNQGST
-2288 ARSLVGTSGG
+2288 VGSVNG
-2298 NVIIRAGNQVTLSA
+2298 NVTLGAGNNLAVTGSEL
-2312 ADVVAGRAKD
+2312 VAGKD
-2322 DTSRATGHIDIT
+2322 MALSGKNVSVTQAQDQNSQTHK
-2334 GSDIAVV
+2334 VEQ
-2341 PGRDT
+2341 
-2346 VIRDVK
+2346 K
-2352 QETKSS
+2352 KS
-2358 GLTLSVKAP
+2358 GLTL
-2367 FEDTV
+2367 
-2372 RNLRD
+2372 
-2377 MVRGKD
+2377 
-2383 NSSNST
+2383 
-2389 VDRVK
+2389 
-2394 SLGAEA
+2394 
-2400 GALALDGPGQMV
+2400 
-2412 ALSAGRSK
+2412 ALSGTVGSALNTAVETSQQAKSTDDSRLAALQGTKAALSGVQAVQAARLAQAQGADPANNNMVGISISYGTQ
-2420 SSTESHYQGEFN
+2420 SSTSTQN
-2432 SGSSLTAA
+2432 SGQSTAQGSSLTA
-2440 GNIQMKATGDK
+2440 GNNLSITASGNGVK
-2451 GDDSGDILISGSRV
+2451 GLDGDILVQGSQLQAGKDVILNANRDVNLLSAKNTQYLDGKNESQGGTLGVGIGVGSGGIGLSVSASVNKGKGNEKGNGTSHTETTV
-2465 NAGEAVILDAKRDV
+2465 NAG
-2479 RISTSTDKEAYSNS
+2479 N
-2493 SKSSGWHISSEM
+2493 
-2505 PTAGSALRAV
+2505 
-2515 TGSGKHGSQLL
+2515 Q
-2526 PGGMSQSENNGNG
+2526 
-2539 TQTTQNASVIHG
+2539 
-2551 SDIYVN
+2551 
-2557 SREGGVNIRGSELT
+2557 VNITS
-2571 ATDDLMLS
+2571 
-2579 AAKGD
+2579 
-2584 IAVSAGR
+2584 GR
-2591 DTSHSESHGS
+2591 DTNLIGAQVTGESV
-2601 GKTIGTLGGDGYS
+2601 KAD
-2614 ATVGYSREKHSSRE
+2614 VGRNLLLESQQ
-2628 DSSLENGLRSEL
+2628 DSDRYDSKQQN
-2640 TSQKGNIIARSEGD
+2640 
-2654 LSLSGTDIR
+2654 
-2663 AGKSVLLSGE
+2663 
-2673 NVLMDVSRD
+2673 
-2682 VRDGELHSSSSQ
+2682 
-2694 YGVTASAGGW
+2694 ASAGGSF
-2704 AVDAAKAAE
+2704 
-2713 TAARSAEKGDD
+2713 TFGSM
-2724 PRLTAIRTGQ
+2724 TG
-2734 SAESVAQGVLSDSSV
+2734 SGSISLSKDKMHSNYDSVQEQTG
-2749 VKGKVS
+2749 
-2755 VTAGS
+2755 
-2760 SSQRSAWRSSDT
+2760 
-2772 QGTTINAGENVAI
+2772 IF
-2785 RARNDIVGQ
+2785 
-2794 GVQIAG
+2794 AG
-2800 KQVVLDAGQDTLLTA
+2800 K
-2815 SRNSQAYENQNSSN
+2815 
-2829 QFSVGAGV
+2829 
-2837 SFIGAQNGISV
+2837 
-2848 ELGASQQKG
+2848 
-2857 HENSSSQRNT
+2857 
-2867 NSVIRAEELLGV
+2867 
-2879 NSGRD
+2879 
-2884 TTLKGAELEGRRV
+2884 
-2897 VVNTGRD
+2897 
-2904 LTLSSVQDTAS
+2904 
-2915 YDSQQRSSGVGLSL
+2915 
-2929 CIPPLC
+2929 
-2935 YGASSG
+2935 
-2941 SVSASGEN
+2941 
-2949 IIHSGKSVTAQSG
+2949 
-2962 IRAGE
+2962 
-2967 GGFDVTTGHH
+2967 GGFDLTVGEH
-2977 TQLDGAVIAST
+2977 TQLNGAVIGST
-2988 GSADKNRLDTGTLGW
+2988 ATADKNKLDTGTLGFK
-3003 TDIHNESKTAGNSYT
+3003 DIHNQADFDVEHQSAGISSGGSIGSQFAGNMANGLL
-3018 VALSGSAGGGGEGE
+3018 VGANNSGHDS
-3032 DRNVAPVIGA
+3032 
-3042 GHVEKERSGTT
+3042 STT
-3053 SSAVSDG
+3053 FAAVSDG
-3060 NIILRHPEAQTQD
+3060 TIIIRDQDKQTQD
-3073 IAGLSRDTDN
+3073 VNDLSRDVEHANQTLSPIFDKEKEQKRLQQAQLI
-3083 VHHGVDVNGNVQKVR
+3083 GEIGNQAMDIAR
-3098 DDLAVQSEGAALAGS
+3098 TEGAIAATK
-3113 ALDTYGKYAE
+3113 AANE
-3123 KKARESNA
+3123 KMNNVTDADRQA
-3131 VLEAKLA
+3131 AAAKLA
-3138 AAGELDGKTAA
+3138 KEKPGKVITDKDINEQIYQTAYNQAFSESGYGTGGKVQRAMQAATAA
-3149 QREAYLKKQPEYQ
+3149 VQ
-3162 NTDYGP
+3162 
-3168 GSEYWTKGRAAAGLL
+3168 GLSGGDLTGAL
-3183 AGVLGGN
+3183 AN
-3190 LKAGAAA
+3190 
-3197 GAAPLLASLV
+3197 GAAPYITKVIADSIDDP
-3207 KHEENE
+3207 
-3213 AARAALHGIVAAALT
+3213 AARVLAHAAVNGALAAAQGNNALVSA
-3228 QLGGGSGSDGL
+3228 G
-3239 KAGAAGAITA
+3239 GAATGELFGMIATNA
-3249 SLVGPRLVK
+3249 
-3258 ALYGKEDVSELSA
+3258 YGKPVSELSET
-3271 DEKRLVSNLV
+3271 EKHTVSALATLAA
-3281 SVIGGVSGYMAGGN
+3281 GLAGGLIG
-3295 DVSMAATGAN
+3295 DSSADAIAGAQTGK
-3305 TARVEVENNLLG
+3305 TVVENNYLSYDEAHAFDREMTACRKAGRECGDIQNKYAVISAENRLKLHIDVAADPLTALSGEDKWNIEGGLSAAGRPGWLYGSLENQDVKDYVTEGNSYDLNYLNSNTSQGDRALAFFGEPENYWGTVAGAGSLLTSSATLTEKFVSAGLSYGANGAVQIATGNTGDKFDYLSFMMSGLTGVGTAGKGYYANQLLG
-3317 GGTEDGQVKAAQE
+3317 AGSAYLSSQIEGQD
-3330 HAKNIMSCSTAPG
+3330 STASVLGSMAGTGLGYNIGASITNKFESQYIKNQLGMDASKNALKYSESSFGPGYLLKGGEMSSVPGIAGG
-3343 SVSCQKGLAMQDAL
+3343 SVGSL
-3357 MVALPAGL
+3357 MSEGASSGVQQEVN
-3365 GGGLLA
+3365 GGG
-3371 AATPE
+3371 
-3376 LAAAAQ
+3376 
-3382 AVLAGCQSAA
+3382 
-3392 ILCLNQAGI
+3392 
-3401 LTAEVVTPGG
+3401 
-3411 VGAAGILTVGKNAAE
+3411 K
-3426 IAAAKAEVTAVNSAK
+3426 
-3441 PRWLQNV
+3441 
-3448 QAGNKF
+3448 
-3454 NAEQSKNYPYNELYV
+3454 
-3469 NKPNGNGYYRVD
+3469 
-3481 SYNPATGEI
+3481 
-3490 VSRKFTQFSDITEA
+3490 
-3504 TATSYIREAV
+3504 
-3514 NKYPAGATIA
+3514 
-3524 NVPSS
+3524 
-3529 GKLAGSQMEGSN
+3529 
-3541 ILEVPPQMKPI
+3541 
-3552 PQSVLNA
+3552 
-3559 AKQADVIIRDTNG
+3559 
-3572 KVYK
+3572 

>member
-41 LSQCIG
+41 LSQCTG

-83 IVSSANGTPQVN
+83 IVNSANGTPQVN
-95 IQTPGAGGVSR
+95 IQTPSAGGVSR

-135 IDGNPWLAKGEA
+135 VDGNPWLAKGEA
-147 RVILNE
+147 KVILNE

-168 AGRRAQ
+168 AGQRAQ

-256 TGRNKVDAEHQQIDK
+256 TGRNKVDAAHQQIDK
-271 QSDEPSTRPQFA
+271 QSDEPATRPQLA

-311 GNIGAQAGSVVVT
+311 GNIGAQAGSVIVT

-334 ISSGGDTQLA
+334 ISSGADTQLA

-357 AGGADVST
+357 AGHADVSS

-371 SGSVAARNNVRIQA
+371 SGSIAARNNVRIQA
-385 ASLNSGTGSTLA
+385 ASLNSGKGSTLA

-404 RPGGSGELALTTRGK
+404 RLGGSGELALTTSGK

-431 LSAHGQGV
+431 LRANGQGV

-451 TLEAGAGDLTTASAQ
+451 TLEAGAGDLSTANAQ

-471 QLTASSGRRFNNDG
+471 QLTASSGKRFNNDG
-485 GKLAANRLALN
+485 GKLAANKLALN

-507 TQSGEDN
+507 TQLGEDN

-604 LSNRNGQ
+604 LSNRSGQ
-611 QVQSGKGEMLL
+611 LVQSGKGEMRL

-633 QLAANGNVKLDAAR
+633 QLAANGNVALNAAR

-667 SGAVD
+667 SGAID
-672 NRQGQLAASGHAQLR
+672 NRQGQLAASGHTQLR

-714 NRDGRIEAKQALQLT
+714 NRGGRIEANQALQLT
-729 GTGLENQAGQVV
+729 GAGLENQAGQVV

-767 GLSSGVLNNDAG
+767 GLSSGVLNNDGG
-779 LLQSASNMNIDTQGA
+779 LLQSAGNMNIDTQGA

-800 SGETGGILSQGML
+800 SGETGGILSQGTL

-820 DNSQGLLVGAGT
+820 DNSQGMLVGAGT

-843 QGTLVGRQKLNID
+843 QGTLVGKQKLNID

-914 SSGDLQLHGGQL
+914 SSGDLQLYGEQL

-943 RGINNQGGAIKSG
+943 RVINNQGGAIKSG

-974 TGAGKK
+974 IGAGKK

-994 VVSADAAKINFGLL
+994 LVSADAAKINFGLL

-1014 LAAQTVLELH
+1014 LAAQTALELH
-1024 GNSLNNNDSGLIQS
+1024 GNSLNNNDGGLIQS

-1126 ADMHVDTHGQRLDNQ
+1126 ADMHVDTHGQLLDNQ

-1186 IGEQAVQL
+1186 VGEQAVQL

-1208 VGNLLLDSAQGVI
+1208 VGNLLLDGAQGVI

-1233 VTLNALQFINDDTR
+1233 VTLNALQFINDDTK

-1317 GKLLDINAAAIGGD
+1317 GKLLDINAAAVGGD
-1331 GQLLSPGDMNLE
+1331 GQLLSLGDINLV

-1360 NFTTPGDMTNSGKLL
+1360 NFTTPGDVTNSGKLL
-1375 AGARL
+1375 AGAKL
-1380 DLRASNLF
+1380 DLRANNLF

-1419 LIQASTLTNIGTGR
+1419 LIQANTLTNIGTGR

-1484 MATGGQLDASHL
+1484 MAIGGQLDANHL

-1605 DPARIIAGGDMAINA
+1605 DPAKIIAGGDMAINA

-1664 RIRKK
+1664 RIKKK

-1685 TIQTISLKPGQL
+1685 TIQTISLKPSQL
-1697 IDHGPVA
+1697 IDHGQVA

-1713 TQQGTSTTIGAAGG
+1713 TQQGTNATIGAAGG
-1727 VNAVVSGSNISA
+1727 VNAVVSGSDISA
-1739 RLQTIGSGA
+1739 GLQTIGSGA

-1757 QPGQQFEVANR
+1757 QPGQQFEVANK
-1768 VNNQQGDVA
+1768 VNNQQGDAA
-1777 DRVVRIV
+1777 DSVVRIV

-1792 NSLFRTSPA
+1792 NSLFKTNPA

-1815 NMKKWLGSDYMQ
+1815 NQKAWLGSDYMMGKV
-1827 NALTTN
+1827 TN
-1833 RDNVLKRLGDGYYE
+1833 NPDNVLKRLGDGYYE

-1865 GYNNDEEQFK
+1865 GFNNDEEQFK
-1875 ALMDQGIA
+1875 ALMDQGLA
-1883 FSQRYNLKVGVALTA
+1883 FSQQYNLKVGVALTA
-1898 EQMALLTRDIV
+1898 EQMGLLTQDIV
-1909 WLVNAS
+1909 WLVNAK

-1932 ARLKPGDL
+1932 ARVQPGDL

-2026 RAAQS
+2026 RTVQS

-2040 TNIGSVAGMYVQGAD
+2040 TNIDSVAGMYVQGAD
-2055 GRLMLQAGRDIKLD
+2055 GKLMLQAGRDIKLD
-2069 AAKIMNSGE
+2069 AAQVVNSGE
-2078 HGRTVL
+2078 NGQTLLSAGR
-2084 QAGHDLK
+2084 DLT
-2091 LNTVTTSGRDNI
+2091 LNTVTTASRDNLI
-2103 VWDGDNKLKQS
+2103 WNGDNSLKQGNS
-2114 RTQQTGSEIV
+2114 QQVGSEV
-2124 SKGDI
+2124 VGKGA
-2129 VLNAGHDLTAH
+2129 VTLNAGNDITAH
-2140 AAIVSAEDALQL
+2140 AATVSAGDALNL

-2157 INIASGENTQNLD
+2157 INILSGENTLDLD
-2170 ERHKVTGSSGGLSR
+2170 ERHKVTGGNGLMSK
-2184 TTTTTQDS
+2184 TTTTTRDTLDRQ
-2192 VQSSHAQGSEL
+2192 
-2203 GGDTVQINAGHDLMV
+2203 TVQGTTLSGDSINVLAGNDLRV
-2218 RGSSVAGERDVV
+2218 QGSSVAGTQDVKLLAGNDLSITGATESNSELH
-2230 LKGSH
+2230 LKQ
-2235 DVTVEAATNTG
+2235 E
-2246 TYYSMSKTKKSGVFG
+2246 KKSGLMS
-2261 SGSGLGVTFGSQSS
+2261 SGGIGISYGTESL
-2275 KTTRQGEETTQSD
+2275 KTTDTAQGLTNQGST
-2288 ARSLVGTSGG
+2288 VGSVNG
-2298 NVIIRAGNQVTLSA
+2298 NVTLGAGNNLAVTGSEL
-2312 ADVVAGRAKD
+2312 VAGKD
-2322 DTSRATGHIDIT
+2322 MALSGKNVSVTQAQDQNSQTHK
-2334 GSDIAVV
+2334 VEQ
-2341 PGRDT
+2341 
-2346 VIRDVK
+2346 K
-2352 QETKSS
+2352 KS
-2358 GLTLSVKAP
+2358 GLTL
-2367 FEDTV
+2367 
-2372 RNLRD
+2372 
-2377 MVRGKD
+2377 
-2383 NSSNST
+2383 
-2389 VDRVK
+2389 
-2394 SLGAEA
+2394 
-2400 GALALDGPGQMV
+2400 
-2412 ALSAGRSK
+2412 ALSGTVGSALNTAVETSQQAKSTDDSRLAALQGTKAALSGVQAVQAARLAQAQGADPANNNMVGISISYGTQ
-2420 SSTESHYQGEFN
+2420 SSTSTQN
-2432 SGSSLTAA
+2432 SGQSTAQGSSLTA
-2440 GNIQMKATGDK
+2440 GNNLSITASGNGVK
-2451 GDDSGDILISGSRV
+2451 GQDGDILVQGSQLQAGKDVTLNANRDVNLLSAKNTQYLDGKNESQGGTLGVGIGVGSGGIGLSVSASVNKGKGNEKGNGTSHTETTV
-2465 NAGEAVILDAKRDV
+2465 NAG
-2479 RISTSTDKEAYSNS
+2479 N
-2493 SKSSGWHISSEM
+2493 
-2505 PTAGSALRAV
+2505 
-2515 TGSGKHGSQLL
+2515 Q
-2526 PGGMSQSENNGNG
+2526 
-2539 TQTTQNASVIHG
+2539 
-2551 SDIYVN
+2551 
-2557 SREGGVNIRGSELT
+2557 VNITS
-2571 ATDDLMLS
+2571 
-2579 AAKGD
+2579 
-2584 IAVSAGR
+2584 GR
-2591 DTSHSESHGS
+2591 DTNLIGAQVTGESV
-2601 GKTIGTLGGDGYS
+2601 KAD
-2614 ATVGYSREKHSSRE
+2614 VGRNLLLESQQ
-2628 DSSLENGLRSEL
+2628 DSDRYDSKQQN
-2640 TSQKGNIIARSEGD
+2640 
-2654 LSLSGTDIR
+2654 
-2663 AGKSVLLSGE
+2663 
-2673 NVLMDVSRD
+2673 
-2682 VRDGELHSSSSQ
+2682 
-2694 YGVTASAGGW
+2694 ASAGGSF
-2704 AVDAAKAAE
+2704 
-2713 TAARSAEKGDD
+2713 TFGSM
-2724 PRLTAIRTGQ
+2724 TG
-2734 SAESVAQGVLSDSSV
+2734 SGSISLSKDKMHSNYDSVQEQTG
-2749 VKGKVS
+2749 
-2755 VTAGS
+2755 
-2760 SSQRSAWRSSDT
+2760 
-2772 QGTTINAGENVAI
+2772 IF
-2785 RARNDIVGQ
+2785 
-2794 GVQIAG
+2794 AG
-2800 KQVVLDAGQDTLLTA
+2800 K
-2815 SRNSQAYENQNSSN
+2815 
-2829 QFSVGAGV
+2829 
-2837 SFIGAQNGISV
+2837 
-2848 ELGASQQKG
+2848 
-2857 HENSSSQRNT
+2857 
-2867 NSVIRAEELLGV
+2867 
-2879 NSGRD
+2879 
-2884 TTLKGAELEGRRV
+2884 
-2897 VVNTGRD
+2897 
-2904 LTLSSVQDTAS
+2904 
-2915 YDSQQRSSGVGLSL
+2915 
-2929 CIPPLC
+2929 
-2935 YGASSG
+2935 
-2941 SVSASGEN
+2941 
-2949 IIHSGKSVTAQSG
+2949 
-2962 IRAGE
+2962 
-2967 GGFDVTTGHH
+2967 GGFDLTVGEH
-2977 TQLDGAVIAST
+2977 TQLNGAVIGST
-2988 GSADKNRLDTGTLGW
+2988 ATADKNTLDTGTLGFK
-3003 TDIHNESKTAGNSYT
+3003 DIHNQADFDVEHQSVGISSGGSIGSQFAGNMANGLL
-3018 VALSGSAGGGGEGE
+3018 VGANNSGHDS
-3032 DRNVAPVIGA
+3032 
-3042 GHVEKERSGTT
+3042 STT
-3053 SSAVSDG
+3053 FAAVSDG
-3060 NIILRHPEAQTQD
+3060 TIIIRDQDKQTQD
-3073 IAGLSRDTDN
+3073 VNDLSRDVEHANQTLSPIFDKEKEQKRLQQAQLIGEIGNQAMDIARTEGAIAATKAANEKMNNVTDADRQAAADKLAKEKPGKVITDKDINEQIYQTAYNQAFSESGYGTGGKVQRAMQAATAAVQGLSGGDLTGALANGAAPYITKVIADSIEDPAARVLAHAAVNGALAAAQGNNALVGAGGAATGELIGMIASDSYGKPVSELNETEKQTVSALATLAAGLAGGLIGDSSADAIAGAQTGKTVVENNAISDIVENKFSGITQEEKYQRAQDELKAAVEAYQQKACAGLSPDACSAKLHANRDEML
-3083 VHHGVDVNGNVQKVR
+3083 K
-3098 DDLAVQSEGAALAGS
+3098 GAAGFGIDFVPVVGDIKSFAEAQS
-3113 ALDTYGKYAE
+3113 ALDYLAATVGLVPVLGDGAGKFIKAAE
-3123 KKARESNA
+3123 KALAKGDVADASKLLNKASDEVSSAKYFGQERKYWSAEPIQFNGNKVYQRNDLFDPNA
-3131 VLEAKLA
+3131 VDAR
-3138 AAGELDGKTAA
+3138 GRSNI
-3149 QREAYLKKQPEYQ
+3149 QRME
-3162 NTDYGP
+3162 
-3168 GSEYWTKGRAAAGLL
+3168 
-3183 AGVLGGN
+3183 
-3190 LKAGAAA
+3190 
-3197 GAAPLLASLV
+3197 
-3207 KHEENE
+3207 
-3213 AARAALHGIVAAALT
+3213 
-3228 QLGGGSGSDGL
+3228 
-3239 KAGAAGAITA
+3239 
-3249 SLVGPRLVK
+3249 
-3258 ALYGKEDVSELSA
+3258 
-3271 DEKRLVSNLV
+3271 
-3281 SVIGGVSGYMAGGN
+3281 
-3295 DVSMAATGAN
+3295 
-3305 TARVEVENNLLG
+3305 
-3317 GGTEDGQVKAAQE
+3317 
-3330 HAKNIMSCSTAPG
+3330 
-3343 SVSCQKGLAMQDAL
+3343 KGLAPLDANGNSVNLHHMLQRQDG
-3357 MVALPAGL
+3357 P
-3365 GGGLLA
+3365 
-3371 AATPE
+3371 
-3376 LAAAAQ
+3376 
-3382 AVLAGCQSAA
+3382 
-3392 ILCLNQAGI
+3392 I
-3401 LTAEVVTPGG
+3401 
-3411 VGAAGILTVGKNAAE
+3411 
-3426 IAAAKAEVTAVNSAK
+3426 AEVTQAFHKENHGVIHINDNSIPSGINRTEFDKWRSNYWKERA
-3441 PRWLQNV
+3441 
-3448 QAGNKF
+3448 QAFK
-3454 NAEQSKNYPYNELYV
+3454 
-3469 NKPNGNGYYRVD
+3469 R
-3481 SYNPATGEI
+3481 
-3490 VSRKFTQFSDITEA
+3490 
-3504 TATSYIREAV
+3504 
-3514 NKYPAGATIA
+3514 
-3524 NVPSS
+3524 
-3529 GKLAGSQMEGSN
+3529 
-3541 ILEVPPQMKPI
+3541 
-3552 PQSVLNA
+3552 
-3559 AKQADVIIRDTNG
+3559 
-3572 KVYK
+3572 

>member
-36 GLGHT
+36 GPGHI

-47 KMNAVSFSLLMALG
+47 KMNAISFSLLMALG

-83 IVSSANGTPQVN
+83 IVNSANGTPQVN
-95 IQTPGAGGVSR
+95 IQTPSAGGVSR

-135 IDGNPWLAKGEA
+135 VDGNPWLAKGEA

-168 AGRRAQ
+168 AGQRAQ

-241 TKINAGL
+241 AKINAGL

-256 TGRNKVDAEHQQIDK
+256 TGRNKVDAAHQQIDK
-271 QSDEPSTRPQFA
+271 QSDDPSTRPQLA

-324 ADGRIENSGK
+324 NDGRIENSGI

-357 AGGADVST
+357 AGHADVSS

-371 SGSVAARNNVRIQA
+371 SGSIAARNNVRVQA
-385 ASLNSGTGSTLA
+385 ASLNSSKGSTLA

-404 RPGGSGELALTTRGK
+404 QPGGSGELALTTSGK

-431 LSAHGQGV
+431 LRANGQGV

-451 TLEAGAGDLTTASAQ
+451 TLEAGAGDLTTANAQ
-466 VEAAQ
+466 VEATQ
-471 QLTASSGRRFNNDG
+471 QLTASSGKLFNNDG
-485 GKLAANRLALN
+485 GKLAANKLALN

-514 LRLNPQGKLD
+514 LRLNLQGKLD

-536 LTLEAGL
+536 LTLQAGL

-549 QIVHAGKG
+549 QIAHAGKG

-611 QVQSGKGEMLL
+611 LVQSGKGEMRLNA
-622 TTREGIDNQGG
+622 REGIDNQGG
-633 QLAANGNVKLDAAR
+633 QLAANGNVALNAAR

-667 SGAVD
+667 SGAID
-672 NRQGQLAASGHAQLR
+672 NRQGQLAASGYTQLR

-701 TGNAEV
+701 TSNAEV

-714 NRDGRIEAKQALQLT
+714 NRGGRIEARQALQLT
-729 GTGLENQAGQVV
+729 GAGLENQAGQVV

-767 GLSSGVLNNDAG
+767 GLSSGALNNDAG
-779 LLQSASNMNIDTQGA
+779 LLQSAGNMNIDTQGA

-800 SGETGGILSQGML
+800 SGETGGILSQGTL

-820 DNSQGLLVGAGT
+820 DNSQGMLVGAGT

-843 QGTLVGRQKLNID
+843 QGTLVGKQKLNID

-886 SGKNGGISSLGKLTI
+886 SGKHGGISSLGKLAI

-914 SSGDLQLHGGQL
+914 SSGDLQLHGEQL

-932 LASEKQLSATA
+932 LASEKQLSATTKVT
-943 RGINNQGGAIKSG
+943 NNQGGAIKSG
-956 QDMTLDAKEL
+956 QDMVLNAEEL

-974 TGAGKK
+974 IGAGKK
-980 LQLDSAHLVNNQGT
+980 LQLDSDHLVNNQGT

-1014 LAAQTVLELH
+1014 LAAQTALELH
-1024 GNSLNNNDSGLIQS
+1024 GNSLNNNDGGLIQS

-1063 GAMNLTTGVFDNGQG
+1063 GAMNLTTGVFDNGLG

-1105 LVLNTT
+1105 LALNTT

-1194 ASAGLDNRNGQIQA
+1194 ANAGLDNRNGQIQA
-1208 VGNLLLDSAQGVI
+1208 VGNLLLDSAQGLI
-1221 DNALGLIRSGAT
+1221 DNALGLIRSGAA
-1233 VTLNALQFINDDTR
+1233 VTLNALQFINDDAK

-1252 LEGQAVALN
+1252 LEGQAVA
-1261 TGSLSNRGGSILANQ
+1261 LSNRGGSILANQ

-1297 NLRLQGAALNLLNTG
+1297 NLQLQGAALNLLNTD

-1317 GKLLDINAAAIGGD
+1317 GKLLDINAAAVGGD
-1331 GQLLSPGDMNLE
+1331 GQLLSLGDMNLV

-1360 NFTTPGDMTNSGKLL
+1360 NFTTPGDVTNSGKLL

-1380 DLRASNLF
+1380 DLRANNLF

-1404 NGTLTNYGLIDGKHT
+1404 NGTLTNYGLIDGKYT
-1419 LIQASTLTNIGTGR
+1419 LIQANTLTNIGTGR
-1433 IYGDAIGVQTV
+1433 IYGDAISVQTV

-1484 MATGGQLDASHL
+1484 MAIGGQLDANHL

-1508 STLESAGNM
+1508 STIESAGNM

-1582 HNNDRFTQYDYNRTV
+1582 HGNDRFSQYDYNRTV
-1597 QETQVKES
+1597 QETQIKES
-1605 DPARIIAGGDMAINA
+1605 DPAKIIAGGDMAINA

-1685 TIQTISLKPGQL
+1685 TIQSISLKPSQL
-1697 IDHGPVA
+1697 IDHGQVT

-1713 TQQGTSTTIGAAGG
+1713 TQQGANTTIGAAGG
-1727 VNAVVSGSNISA
+1727 LNAVVTGSDITA
-1739 RLQTIGSGA
+1739 GLQTIGSGA

-1757 QPGQQFEVANR
+1757 QPGQHFEVANK
-1768 VNNQQGDVA
+1768 VNNQQGDAA
-1777 DRVVRIV
+1777 DSVVRIV

-1792 NSLFRTSPA
+1792 NSLFRTNPA

-1833 RDNVLKRLGDGYYE
+1833 SDNVLKRLGDGYYE

-1875 ALMDQGIA
+1875 ALMDQGLA
-1883 FSQRYNLKVGVALTA
+1883 FSQQYNLKVGVALTA
-1898 EQMALLTRDIV
+1898 EQMGLLTQDIV
-1909 WLVNAS
+1909 WLVNAK

-1932 ARLKPGDL
+1932 ARMQPGDL

-1955 LGEGL
+1955 LGESL

-1982 AGQIQGADVG
+1982 AGHIQGADVG

-2000 NIGGVIQGNN
+2000 NIGGLIQGNN

-2026 RAAQS
+2026 RTAQS

-2040 TNIGSVAGMYVQGAD
+2040 TNIDSVAGMYVQGAD
-2055 GRLMLQAGRDIKLD
+2055 GKLILQAGRDIKLD
-2069 AAKIMNSGE
+2069 AAQVVNSGE
-2078 HGRTVL
+2078 NGQTLLSAGR
-2084 QAGHDLK
+2084 DLT
-2091 LNTVTTSGRDNI
+2091 LNTVTTASRDNLI
-2103 VWDGDNKLKQS
+2103 WNGDNSLKQGNS
-2114 RTQQTGSEIV
+2114 QQVGSEV
-2124 SKGDI
+2124 VGKGA
-2129 VLNAGHDLTAH
+2129 VTLNAGNDIMAH
-2140 AAIVSAEDALQL
+2140 AATVSAGDALNL

-2157 INIASGENTQNLD
+2157 INILSGENTLDLD
-2170 ERHKVTGSSGGLSR
+2170 ERHKVTGGNGLMSK
-2184 TTTTTQDS
+2184 TTTTTRDSLDRQTVQGSTLSGDS
-2192 VQSSHAQGSEL
+2192 VNVLAGNDL
-2203 GGDTVQINAGHDLMV
+2203 RVQ
-2218 RGSSVAGERDVV
+2218 GSSVAGTQDVK
-2230 LKGSH
+2230 LLAGNDLSI
-2235 DVTVEAATNTG
+2235 TG
-2246 TYYSMSKTKKSGVFG
+2246 TTESNSELHLKQEKKSGLMS
-2261 SGSGLGVTFGSQSS
+2261 SGGIGISYGTESL
-2275 KTTRQGEETTQSD
+2275 KTTDTAQGLTNQGST
-2288 ARSLVGTSGG
+2288 VGSVNG
-2298 NVIIRAGNQVTLSA
+2298 NVTLGAGNNLAVTGSEL
-2312 ADVVAGRAKD
+2312 VAGKD
-2322 DTSRATGHIDIT
+2322 MALSGKNVSVTQAQDQNSQTHK
-2334 GSDIAVV
+2334 VEQ
-2341 PGRDT
+2341 
-2346 VIRDVK
+2346 K
-2352 QETKSS
+2352 KS
-2358 GLTLSVKAP
+2358 GLTL
-2367 FEDTV
+2367 
-2372 RNLRD
+2372 
-2377 MVRGKD
+2377 
-2383 NSSNST
+2383 
-2389 VDRVK
+2389 
-2394 SLGAEA
+2394 
-2400 GALALDGPGQMV
+2400 
-2412 ALSAGRSK
+2412 ALSGTVGSALNTAVETSQQAKSTDDSRLAALQGTKAALSGVQAVQAARLAQAQGADPANNNMVGISISYGTQ
-2420 SSTESHYQGEFN
+2420 SSTSTQN
-2432 SGSSLTAA
+2432 SGQSTAQGSSLTA
-2440 GNIQMKATGDK
+2440 GNNLSITASGNGVK
-2451 GDDSGDILISGSRV
+2451 GLDGDILVQGSQLQAGKDVILNANRDVNLLSAKNTQYLDGKNESQGGTLGVGIGVGSGGIGLSVSASVNKGKGNEKGNGTSHTETTV
-2465 NAGEAVILDAKRDV
+2465 NAG
-2479 RISTSTDKEAYSNS
+2479 N
-2493 SKSSGWHISSEM
+2493 
-2505 PTAGSALRAV
+2505 
-2515 TGSGKHGSQLL
+2515 Q
-2526 PGGMSQSENNGNG
+2526 
-2539 TQTTQNASVIHG
+2539 
-2551 SDIYVN
+2551 
-2557 SREGGVNIRGSELT
+2557 VNITS
-2571 ATDDLMLS
+2571 
-2579 AAKGD
+2579 
-2584 IAVSAGR
+2584 GR
-2591 DTSHSESHGS
+2591 DTNLIGAQVTGESV
-2601 GKTIGTLGGDGYS
+2601 KAD
-2614 ATVGYSREKHSSRE
+2614 VGRNLLLESQQ
-2628 DSSLENGLRSEL
+2628 DSDRYDSKQQN
-2640 TSQKGNIIARSEGD
+2640 
-2654 LSLSGTDIR
+2654 
-2663 AGKSVLLSGE
+2663 
-2673 NVLMDVSRD
+2673 
-2682 VRDGELHSSSSQ
+2682 
-2694 YGVTASAGGW
+2694 ASAGGSF
-2704 AVDAAKAAE
+2704 
-2713 TAARSAEKGDD
+2713 TFGSM
-2724 PRLTAIRTGQ
+2724 TG
-2734 SAESVAQGVLSDSSV
+2734 SGSISLSKDKMHSNYDSVQEQTG
-2749 VKGKVS
+2749 
-2755 VTAGS
+2755 
-2760 SSQRSAWRSSDT
+2760 
-2772 QGTTINAGENVAI
+2772 IF
-2785 RARNDIVGQ
+2785 
-2794 GVQIAG
+2794 AG
-2800 KQVVLDAGQDTLLTA
+2800 K
-2815 SRNSQAYENQNSSN
+2815 
-2829 QFSVGAGV
+2829 
-2837 SFIGAQNGISV
+2837 
-2848 ELGASQQKG
+2848 
-2857 HENSSSQRNT
+2857 
-2867 NSVIRAEELLGV
+2867 
-2879 NSGRD
+2879 
-2884 TTLKGAELEGRRV
+2884 
-2897 VVNTGRD
+2897 
-2904 LTLSSVQDTAS
+2904 
-2915 YDSQQRSSGVGLSL
+2915 
-2929 CIPPLC
+2929 
-2935 YGASSG
+2935 
-2941 SVSASGEN
+2941 
-2949 IIHSGKSVTAQSG
+2949 
-2962 IRAGE
+2962 
-2967 GGFDVTTGHH
+2967 GGFDLTVGEH
-2977 TQLDGAVIAST
+2977 TQLNGAVIGST
-2988 GSADKNRLDTGTLGW
+2988 ATADKNKLDTGTLGFK
-3003 TDIHNESKTAGNSYT
+3003 DIHNQADFDVEHQSAGISSGGSIGSQFAGNMANGLL
-3018 VALSGSAGGGGEGE
+3018 VGANNSGHDS
-3032 DRNVAPVIGA
+3032 
-3042 GHVEKERSGTT
+3042 STT
-3053 SSAVSDG
+3053 FAAVSDG
-3060 NIILRHPEAQTQD
+3060 TIIIRDQDKQTQD
-3073 IAGLSRDTDN
+3073 VNDLSRDVEHANQTLSPIFDKEKEQKRLQQAQLI
-3083 VHHGVDVNGNVQKVR
+3083 GEIGNQAMDIAR
-3098 DDLAVQSEGAALAGS
+3098 TEGAIAATK
-3113 ALDTYGKYAE
+3113 AANE
-3123 KKARESNA
+3123 KMNNVTDADRQA
-3131 VLEAKLA
+3131 AAAKLA
-3138 AAGELDGKTAA
+3138 KEKPGKVITDKDINEQIYQTAYNQAFSESGYGTGGKVQRAMQAATAA
-3149 QREAYLKKQPEYQ
+3149 VQ
-3162 NTDYGP
+3162 
-3168 GSEYWTKGRAAAGLL
+3168 GLSGGDLTGAL
-3183 AGVLGGN
+3183 AN
-3190 LKAGAAA
+3190 
-3197 GAAPLLASLV
+3197 GAAPYITKVIADSIDDP
-3207 KHEENE
+3207 
-3213 AARAALHGIVAAALT
+3213 AARVLAHAAVNGALAAAQGNNALVSA
-3228 QLGGGSGSDGL
+3228 G
-3239 KAGAAGAITA
+3239 GAATGELFGMIATNA
-3249 SLVGPRLVK
+3249 
-3258 ALYGKEDVSELSA
+3258 YGKPVSELSET
-3271 DEKRLVSNLV
+3271 EKHTVSALATLAA
-3281 SVIGGVSGYMAGGN
+3281 GLAGGLIG
-3295 DVSMAATGAN
+3295 DSSADAIAGAQTGK
-3305 TARVEVENNLLG
+3305 TVVENNYLSYDEAHAFDREMTACRKAGRECGDIQNKYAVISAENRLKLHIDVAADPLTALSGEDKWNIEGGLSAAGRPGWLYGSLENQDVKDYVTEGNSYDLNYLNSNTSQGDRALAFFGEPENYWGTVAGAGSLLTSSATLTEKFVSAGLSYGANGAVQIATGNTGDKFDYLSFMMSGLTGVGTAGKGYYANQLLG
-3317 GGTEDGQVKAAQE
+3317 AGSAYLSSQIEGQD
-3330 HAKNIMSCSTAPG
+3330 STASVLGSMAGTGLGYNIGASITNKFESQYIKNQLGMDASKNALKYSESSFGPGYLLKGGEMSSVPGIAGG
-3343 SVSCQKGLAMQDAL
+3343 SVGSL
-3357 MVALPAGL
+3357 MSEGASSGVQQEVN
-3365 GGGLLA
+3365 GGG
-3371 AATPE
+3371 
-3376 LAAAAQ
+3376 
-3382 AVLAGCQSAA
+3382 
-3392 ILCLNQAGI
+3392 
-3401 LTAEVVTPGG
+3401 
-3411 VGAAGILTVGKNAAE
+3411 K
-3426 IAAAKAEVTAVNSAK
+3426 
-3441 PRWLQNV
+3441 
-3448 QAGNKF
+3448 
-3454 NAEQSKNYPYNELYV
+3454 
-3469 NKPNGNGYYRVD
+3469 
-3481 SYNPATGEI
+3481 
-3490 VSRKFTQFSDITEA
+3490 
-3504 TATSYIREAV
+3504 
-3514 NKYPAGATIA
+3514 
-3524 NVPSS
+3524 
-3529 GKLAGSQMEGSN
+3529 
-3541 ILEVPPQMKPI
+3541 
-3552 PQSVLNA
+3552 
-3559 AKQADVIIRDTNG
+3559 
-3572 KVYK
+3572 

>member
-36 GLGHT
+36 GPGHI

-47 KMNAVSFSLLMALG
+47 KMNAISFSLLMALG

-83 IVSSANGTPQVN
+83 IVNSANGTPQVN
-95 IQTPGAGGVSR
+95 IQTPSAGGVSR

-135 IDGNPWLAKGEA
+135 VDGNPWLAKGEA

-168 AGRRAQ
+168 AGQRAQ

-241 TKINAGL
+241 AKINAGL

-256 TGRNKVDAEHQQIDK
+256 TGRNKVDAAHQQIDK
-271 QSDEPSTRPQFA
+271 QSDDPSTRPQLA

-324 ADGRIENSGK
+324 NDGRIENSGI

-357 AGGADVST
+357 AGHADVSS

-371 SGSVAARNNVRIQA
+371 SGSIAARNNVRVQA
-385 ASLNSGTGSTLA
+385 ASLNSSKGSTLA

-404 RPGGSGELALTTRGK
+404 RPGGSGELALTTSGK

-431 LSAHGQGV
+431 LRANGQGV

-451 TLEAGAGDLTTASAQ
+451 TLEAGAGDLTTANAQ
-466 VEAAQ
+466 VEATQ
-471 QLTASSGRRFNNDG
+471 QLTASSGKLFNNDG
-485 GKLAANRLALN
+485 GKLAANKLALN

-514 LRLNPQGKLD
+514 LRLNLQGKLD

-536 LTLEAGL
+536 LTLQAGL

-549 QIVHAGKG
+549 QIAHAGKG

-611 QVQSGKGEMLL
+611 LVQSGKGEMRLNA
-622 TTREGIDNQGG
+622 REGIDNQGG
-633 QLAANGNVKLDAAR
+633 QLAANGNVALNAAR

-667 SGAVD
+667 SGAID
-672 NRQGQLAASGHAQLR
+672 NRQGQLAASGYTQLR

-701 TGNAEV
+701 TSNAEV

-714 NRDGRIEAKQALQLT
+714 NRGGRIEARQALQLT
-729 GTGLENQAGQVV
+729 GAGLENQAGQVV

-767 GLSSGVLNNDAG
+767 GLSSGALNNDAG
-779 LLQSASNMNIDTQGA
+779 LLQSAGNMNIDTQGA

-800 SGETGGILSQGML
+800 SGETGGILSQGTL

-820 DNSQGLLVGAGT
+820 DNSQGMLVGAGT

-843 QGTLVGRQKLNID
+843 QGTLVGKQKLNID

-886 SGKNGGISSLGKLTI
+886 SGKHGGISSLGKLAI

-914 SSGDLQLHGGQL
+914 SSGDLQLHGEQL

-932 LASEKQLSATA
+932 LASEKQLSATTKVT
-943 RGINNQGGAIKSG
+943 NNQGGAIKSG
-956 QDMTLDAKEL
+956 QDMVLNAEEL

-974 TGAGKK
+974 IGAGKK
-980 LQLDSAHLVNNQGT
+980 LQLDSDHLVNNQGT

-1014 LAAQTVLELH
+1014 LAAQTALELH
-1024 GNSLNNNDSGLIQS
+1024 GNSLNNNDGGLIQS

-1105 LVLNTT
+1105 LALNTT

-1194 ASAGLDNRNGQIQA
+1194 ANAGLDNRNGQIQA
-1208 VGNLLLDSAQGVI
+1208 VGNLLLDSAQGLI
-1221 DNALGLIRSGAT
+1221 DNALGQIRSGAA
-1233 VTLNALQFINDDTR
+1233 VTLNALQFINDDAK

-1261 TGSLSNRGGSILANQ
+1261 TGTLSNRGGSILANQ

-1297 NLRLQGAALNLLNTG
+1297 NLQLQGAALNLLNTD

-1317 GKLLDINAAAIGGD
+1317 GKLLDINAAAVGGD
-1331 GQLLSPGDMNLE
+1331 GQLLSLGDMNLV

-1360 NFTTPGDMTNSGKLL
+1360 NFTTPGDVTNSGKLL

-1380 DLRASNLF
+1380 DLRANNLF

-1404 NGTLTNYGLIDGKHT
+1404 NGTLTNYGLIDGKYT
-1419 LIQASTLTNIGTGR
+1419 LIQANTLTNIGTGR
-1433 IYGDAIGVQTV
+1433 IYGDAISVQTV

-1484 MATGGQLDASHL
+1484 MAIGGQLDANHL

-1508 STLESAGNM
+1508 STIESAGNM

-1582 HNNDRFTQYDYNRTV
+1582 HGNDRFSQYDYNRTV
-1597 QETQVKES
+1597 QETQIKES
-1605 DPARIIAGGDMAINA
+1605 DPAKIIAGGDMAINA

-1685 TIQTISLKPGQL
+1685 TIQTISLKPSQL
-1697 IDHGPVA
+1697 IDHGQVT

-1713 TQQGTSTTIGAAGG
+1713 TQQGANTTIGAAGG
-1727 VNAVVSGSNISA
+1727 LNAVVTGSDITA
-1739 RLQTIGSGA
+1739 GLQTIGSGA

-1757 QPGQQFEVANR
+1757 QPGQHFEVANK
-1768 VNNQQGDVA
+1768 VNNQQGDAA
-1777 DRVVRIV
+1777 DSVVRIV

-1792 NSLFRTSPA
+1792 NSLFRTNPA

-1833 RDNVLKRLGDGYYE
+1833 SDNVLKRLGDGYYE

-1875 ALMDQGIA
+1875 ALMDQGLA
-1883 FSQRYNLKVGVALTA
+1883 FSQQYNLKVGVALTA
-1898 EQMALLTRDIV
+1898 EQMGLLTQDIV
-1909 WLVNAS
+1909 WLVNAK

-1932 ARLKPGDL
+1932 ARMQPGDL

-1955 LGEGL
+1955 LGESL

-1982 AGQIQGADVG
+1982 AGHIQGADVG

-2000 NIGGVIQGNN
+2000 NIGGLIQGNN

-2026 RAAQS
+2026 RTAQS

-2040 TNIGSVAGMYVQGAD
+2040 TNIDSVAGMYVQGAD
-2055 GRLMLQAGRDIKLD
+2055 GKLILQAGRDIKLD
-2069 AAKIMNSGE
+2069 AAQVVNSGE
-2078 HGRTVL
+2078 NGQTLLSAGR
-2084 QAGHDLK
+2084 DLT
-2091 LNTVTTSGRDNI
+2091 LNTVTTASRDNLI
-2103 VWDGDNKLKQS
+2103 WNGDNSLKQGNS
-2114 RTQQTGSEIV
+2114 QQVGSEV
-2124 SKGDI
+2124 VGKGA
-2129 VLNAGHDLTAH
+2129 VTLNAGNDIMAH
-2140 AAIVSAEDALQL
+2140 AATVSAGDALNL

-2157 INIASGENTQNLD
+2157 INILSGENTLDLD
-2170 ERHKVTGSSGGLSR
+2170 ERHKVTGGNGLMSK
-2184 TTTTTQDS
+2184 TTTTTRDSLDRQTVQGSTLSGDS
-2192 VQSSHAQGSEL
+2192 VNVLAGNDL
-2203 GGDTVQINAGHDLMV
+2203 RVQ
-2218 RGSSVAGERDVV
+2218 GSSVAGTQDVK
-2230 LKGSH
+2230 LLAGNDLSI
-2235 DVTVEAATNTG
+2235 TG
-2246 TYYSMSKTKKSGVFG
+2246 TTESNSELHLKQEKKSGLMS
-2261 SGSGLGVTFGSQSS
+2261 SGGIGISYGTESL
-2275 KTTRQGEETTQSD
+2275 KTTDTAQGLTNQGST
-2288 ARSLVGTSGG
+2288 VGSVNG
-2298 NVIIRAGNQVTLSA
+2298 NVTLGAGNNLAVTGSEL
-2312 ADVVAGRAKD
+2312 VAGKD
-2322 DTSRATGHIDIT
+2322 MALSGKNVSVTQAQDQNSQTHK
-2334 GSDIAVV
+2334 VEQ
-2341 PGRDT
+2341 
-2346 VIRDVK
+2346 K
-2352 QETKSS
+2352 KS
-2358 GLTLSVKAP
+2358 GLTL
-2367 FEDTV
+2367 
-2372 RNLRD
+2372 
-2377 MVRGKD
+2377 
-2383 NSSNST
+2383 
-2389 VDRVK
+2389 
-2394 SLGAEA
+2394 
-2400 GALALDGPGQMV
+2400 
-2412 ALSAGRSK
+2412 ALSGTVGSALNTAVETSQQAKSTDDSRLAALQGTKAALSGVQAAQAARLAQAQGADPANNNMVGISISYGTQ
-2420 SSTESHYQGEFN
+2420 SSTSTQN
-2432 SGSSLTAA
+2432 SGQSTAQGSSLTA
-2440 GNIQMKATGDK
+2440 GNNLSITASGNGVK
-2451 GDDSGDILISGSRV
+2451 GLDGDILVQGSQLQAGKDVILNANRDVNLLSAKNTQYLDGKNESQGGTLGVGIGVGSGGIGLSVSASVNKGKGNEKGNGTSHTETTV
-2465 NAGEAVILDAKRDV
+2465 NAG
-2479 RISTSTDKEAYSNS
+2479 N
-2493 SKSSGWHISSEM
+2493 
-2505 PTAGSALRAV
+2505 
-2515 TGSGKHGSQLL
+2515 Q
-2526 PGGMSQSENNGNG
+2526 
-2539 TQTTQNASVIHG
+2539 
-2551 SDIYVN
+2551 
-2557 SREGGVNIRGSELT
+2557 VNITS
-2571 ATDDLMLS
+2571 
-2579 AAKGD
+2579 
-2584 IAVSAGR
+2584 GR
-2591 DTSHSESHGS
+2591 DTNLIGAQVTGESV
-2601 GKTIGTLGGDGYS
+2601 KAD
-2614 ATVGYSREKHSSRE
+2614 VGRNLLLESQQ
-2628 DSSLENGLRSEL
+2628 DSDRYDSKQQN
-2640 TSQKGNIIARSEGD
+2640 
-2654 LSLSGTDIR
+2654 
-2663 AGKSVLLSGE
+2663 
-2673 NVLMDVSRD
+2673 
-2682 VRDGELHSSSSQ
+2682 
-2694 YGVTASAGGW
+2694 ASAGGSF
-2704 AVDAAKAAE
+2704 
-2713 TAARSAEKGDD
+2713 TFGSM
-2724 PRLTAIRTGQ
+2724 TG
-2734 SAESVAQGVLSDSSV
+2734 SGSISLSKDKMHSNYDSVQEQTG
-2749 VKGKVS
+2749 
-2755 VTAGS
+2755 
-2760 SSQRSAWRSSDT
+2760 
-2772 QGTTINAGENVAI
+2772 IF
-2785 RARNDIVGQ
+2785 
-2794 GVQIAG
+2794 AG
-2800 KQVVLDAGQDTLLTA
+2800 K
-2815 SRNSQAYENQNSSN
+2815 
-2829 QFSVGAGV
+2829 
-2837 SFIGAQNGISV
+2837 
-2848 ELGASQQKG
+2848 
-2857 HENSSSQRNT
+2857 
-2867 NSVIRAEELLGV
+2867 
-2879 NSGRD
+2879 
-2884 TTLKGAELEGRRV
+2884 
-2897 VVNTGRD
+2897 
-2904 LTLSSVQDTAS
+2904 
-2915 YDSQQRSSGVGLSL
+2915 
-2929 CIPPLC
+2929 
-2935 YGASSG
+2935 
-2941 SVSASGEN
+2941 
-2949 IIHSGKSVTAQSG
+2949 
-2962 IRAGE
+2962 
-2967 GGFDVTTGHH
+2967 GGFDLTVGEH
-2977 TQLDGAVIAST
+2977 TQLNGAVIGST
-2988 GSADKNRLDTGTLGW
+2988 ATADKNKLDTGTLGFK
-3003 TDIHNESKTAGNSYT
+3003 DIHNQADFDVEHQSVGISSGGSIGSQFAGNMANGLL
-3018 VALSGSAGGGGEGE
+3018 VGANNSGHDS
-3032 DRNVAPVIGA
+3032 
-3042 GHVEKERSGTT
+3042 STT
-3053 SSAVSDG
+3053 FAAVSDG
-3060 NIILRHPEAQTQD
+3060 TIIIRDQDKQTQD
-3073 IAGLSRDTDN
+3073 VNDLSRDVEHANQTLSPIFDKEKEQKRLQQAQLIGEIGNQAMDIARTEGAIAATKAANEKMNNVTDADRQAAAAKLAKEKPGKVITDKDIN
-3083 VHHGVDVNGNVQKVR
+3083 EQIYQTAYNQAFSESGYGTGGKVQRAMQAATAAVQGLSGGDLTGALANGAAPYITKVIADSIDDPAARVLAHAAVNGALAAAQGNNALVSAGGAATGELFGMIATNAYGKPVSELSETEKHTVSALATLAAGLAGGLIGDSSADAIAGAQTGKTVVENNSLSGLDGFGTGFQSYVQAQGTLVNNTNLTDENGKV
-3098 DDLAVQSEGAALAGS
+3098 LNPATPEEIKYASAKLVTGELPEGANITKAIVEGYQDGVMIAGAWYLGPAASVGKVIGGGAIAEIANGSYQWFDLSKPGNENKSWDWKSSASSGIAGMLAPGRTIGQNVGIAAGS
-3113 ALDTYGKYAE
+3113 AFFTDGPDT
-3123 KKARESNA
+3123 
-3131 VLEAKLA
+3131 
-3138 AAGELDGKTAA
+3138 
-3149 QREAYLKKQPEYQ
+3149 
-3162 NTDYGP
+3162 
-3168 GSEYWTKGRAAAGLL
+3168 GSIG
-3183 AGVLGGN
+3183 
-3190 LKAGAAA
+3190 GAAA
-3197 GAAPLLASLV
+3197 GAWAGGLFGEYAP
-3207 KHEENE
+3207 
-3213 AARAALHGIVAAALT
+3213 GIVNSLT
-3228 QLGGGSGSDGL
+3228 GKEVPGLIFDATGSFGSEILGGY
-3239 KAGAAGAITA
+3239 
-3249 SLVGPRLVK
+3249 VK
-3258 ALYGKEDVSELSA
+3258 D
-3271 DEKRLVSNLV
+3271 
-3281 SVIGGVSGYMAGGN
+3281 
-3295 DVSMAATGAN
+3295 
-3305 TARVEVENNLLG
+3305 
-3317 GGTEDGQVKAAQE
+3317 
-3330 HAKNIMSCSTAPG
+3330 
-3343 SVSCQKGLAMQDAL
+3343 
-3357 MVALPAGL
+3357 
-3365 GGGLLA
+3365 
-3371 AATPE
+3371 
-3376 LAAAAQ
+3376 
-3382 AVLAGCQSAA
+3382 
-3392 ILCLNQAGI
+3392 
-3401 LTAEVVTPGG
+3401 
-3411 VGAAGILTVGKNAAE
+3411 
-3426 IAAAKAEVTAVNSAK
+3426 AVNS
-3441 PRWLQNV
+3441 PQ
-3448 QAGNKF
+3448 
-3454 NAEQSKNYPYNELYV
+3454 
-3469 NKPNGNGYYRVD
+3469 
-3481 SYNPATGEI
+3481 
-3490 VSRKFTQFSDITEA
+3490 
-3504 TATSYIREAV
+3504 
-3514 NKYPAGATIA
+3514 
-3524 NVPSS
+3524 PSS
-3529 GKLAGSQMEGSN
+3529 EKYKEGG
-3541 ILEVPPQMKPI
+3541 E
-3552 PQSVLNA
+3552 
-3559 AKQADVIIRDTNG
+3559 
-3572 KVYK
+3572 

>member
-83 IVSSANGTPQVN
+83 IVNSANGTPQVN
-95 IQTPGAGGVSR
+95 IQTPSAGGVSR

-135 IDGNPWLAKGEA
+135 VDGNPWLAKGEA
-147 RVILNE
+147 KVILNE

-168 AGRRAQ
+168 AGQRAQ

-256 TGRNKVDAEHQQIDK
+256 TGRNKVDAAHQQIDK
-271 QSDEPSTRPQFA
+271 QSDEPATRPQLA

-311 GNIGAQAGSVVVT
+311 GNIGAQAGSVIVT

-334 ISSGGDTQLA
+334 ISSGADTQLA

-357 AGGADVST
+357 AGHADVSS

-371 SGSVAARNNVRIQA
+371 SGSIAARNNVRIQA
-385 ASLNSGTGSTLA
+385 ASLNSGKGSTLA

-404 RPGGSGELALTTRGK
+404 RLGGSGELALTTSGK

-431 LSAHGQGV
+431 LRANGQGV

-451 TLEAGAGDLTTASAQ
+451 TLEAGAGDLSTANAQ

-471 QLTASSGRRFNNDG
+471 QLTASSGKRFNNDG
-485 GKLAANRLALN
+485 GKLAANKLALN

-507 TQSGEDN
+507 TQLGEDN

-611 QVQSGKGEMLL
+611 LVQSGKGEMRL

-633 QLAANGNVKLDAAR
+633 QLAANGNVALNAAR

-667 SGAVD
+667 SGAID
-672 NRQGQLAASGHAQLR
+672 NRQGQLAASGHTQLR

-714 NRDGRIEAKQALQLT
+714 NRGGRIEAKQALQLT

-755 NQQGVIAASGDL
+755 NQQGVIVASGDL

-779 LLQSASNMNIDTQGA
+779 LLQSAGNMNIDTQGA

-800 SGETGGILSQGML
+800 SGETGGILSQGTL

-820 DNSQGLLVGAGT
+820 DNSQGMLVGAGT

-843 QGTLVGRQKLNID
+843 QGTLVGKQKLNID

-861 NDGGLLQAGGDARID
+861 NDGGLLQAGSDARID

-914 SSGDLQLHGGQL
+914 SSGDLQLHGEQL

-943 RGINNQGGAIKSG
+943 RVINNQGGAIKSG

-974 TGAGKK
+974 IGAGKK

-994 VVSADAAKINFGLL
+994 LVSAVAAKINFGLL

-1014 LAAQTVLELH
+1014 LAAQTALELH
-1024 GNSLNNNDSGLIQS
+1024 GNSLNNNDGGLIQS

-1126 ADMHVDTHGQRLDNQ
+1126 ADMHVDTHGQLLDNQ
-1141 NGTLHSL
+1141 NGILHSL

-1194 ASAGLDNRNGQIQA
+1194 VSASLDNRNGQIQA

-1233 VTLNALQFINDDTR
+1233 VTLNALQFINDDTK

-1317 GKLLDINAAAIGGD
+1317 GKLLDINAAAVGGD
-1331 GQLLSPGDMNLE
+1331 GQLLSLGDMNLV

-1360 NFTTPGDMTNSGKLL
+1360 NFTTPGDVTNSGKLL
-1375 AGARL
+1375 AGAKL
-1380 DLRASNLF
+1380 DLRANNLF

-1404 NGTLTNYGLIDGKHT
+1404 NGTLNNYGLIDGKHT
-1419 LIQASTLTNIGTGR
+1419 LIQANTLTNIGTGR

-1484 MATGGQLDASHL
+1484 MAIGGQLDANHL

-1605 DPARIIAGGDMAINA
+1605 DPAKIIAGGDMAINA

-1664 RIRKK
+1664 RIKKK

-1685 TIQTISLKPGQL
+1685 TIQTISLKPSQL
-1697 IDHGPVA
+1697 IDHGQVA

-1713 TQQGTSTTIGAAGG
+1713 TQQGTNTTIGAAGG
-1727 VNAVVSGSNISA
+1727 VNAVVSGSDISA
-1739 RLQTIGSGA
+1739 GLQTIGSGA

-1757 QPGQQFEVANR
+1757 QPGQQFEVANK
-1768 VNNQQGDVA
+1768 VNNQQGDAA
-1777 DRVVRIV
+1777 DSVVRIV

-1792 NSLFRTSPA
+1792 NSLFKTNPA

-1815 NMKKWLGSDYMQ
+1815 NQKAWLGSDYMMGKV
-1827 NALTTN
+1827 TN
-1833 RDNVLKRLGDGYYE
+1833 NPDNVLKRLGDGYYE

-1865 GYNNDEEQFK
+1865 GFNNDEEQFK
-1875 ALMDQGIA
+1875 ALMDQGLA
-1883 FSQRYNLKVGVALTA
+1883 FSQQYNLKVGVALTA
-1898 EQMALLTRDIV
+1898 EQMGLLTQDIV
-1909 WLVNAS
+1909 WLVNAK

-1932 ARLKPGDL
+1932 ARMQPGDL

-2026 RAAQS
+2026 RTAQS

-2040 TNIGSVAGMYVQGAD
+2040 TNIDSVAGMYVQGAD
-2055 GRLMLQAGRDIKLD
+2055 GKLMLQAGRDIKLD
-2069 AAKIMNSGE
+2069 AAQVVNSGE
-2078 HGRTVL
+2078 NGQTLLSAGR
-2084 QAGHDLK
+2084 DLT
-2091 LNTVTTSGRDNI
+2091 LNTVTTASRDNLI
-2103 VWDGDNKLKQS
+2103 WNGDNSLKQGNS
-2114 RTQQTGSEIV
+2114 QQVGSEV
-2124 SKGDI
+2124 VGKGA
-2129 VLNAGHDLTAH
+2129 VTLNAGNDITAH
-2140 AAIVSAEDALQL
+2140 AATVSAGDALNL

-2157 INIASGENTQNLD
+2157 INILSGENTLDLD
-2170 ERHKVTGSSGGLSR
+2170 ERHKVTGGNGLMSK
-2184 TTTTTQDS
+2184 TTTTTRDTLDRQ
-2192 VQSSHAQGSEL
+2192 
-2203 GGDTVQINAGHDLMV
+2203 TVQGTTLSGDSINVLAGNDLRV
-2218 RGSSVAGERDVV
+2218 QGSSVAGTQDVKLLAGNDLSITGATESNSELH
-2230 LKGSH
+2230 LKQ
-2235 DVTVEAATNTG
+2235 E
-2246 TYYSMSKTKKSGVFG
+2246 KKSGLMS
-2261 SGSGLGVTFGSQSS
+2261 SGGIGISYGTESL
-2275 KTTRQGEETTQSD
+2275 KTTDTAQGLTNQGST
-2288 ARSLVGTSGG
+2288 VGSVNG
-2298 NVIIRAGNQVTLSA
+2298 NVTLGAGNNLAVTGSEL
-2312 ADVVAGRAKD
+2312 VAGKD
-2322 DTSRATGHIDIT
+2322 MALSGKNVSVTQAQDQNSQTHK
-2334 GSDIAVV
+2334 VEQ
-2341 PGRDT
+2341 
-2346 VIRDVK
+2346 K
-2352 QETKSS
+2352 KS
-2358 GLTLSVKAP
+2358 GLTL
-2367 FEDTV
+2367 
-2372 RNLRD
+2372 
-2377 MVRGKD
+2377 
-2383 NSSNST
+2383 
-2389 VDRVK
+2389 
-2394 SLGAEA
+2394 
-2400 GALALDGPGQMV
+2400 
-2412 ALSAGRSK
+2412 ALSGTVGSALSTAVETSQQAKSTDDSRLAALQGTKAALSGVQAVQAARLAQAQGADPANNNMVGISISYGTQ
-2420 SSTESHYQGEFN
+2420 SSTSTQN
-2432 SGSSLTAA
+2432 SGQSTAQGSSLTA
-2440 GNIQMKATGDK
+2440 GNNLSITASGNGVK
-2451 GDDSGDILISGSRV
+2451 GQDGDILVQGSQLQAGKDVTLNANRDVNLLSAKNTQYLDGKNESQGGTLGVGIGVGSGGIGLSVSASVNKGKGNEKGNGTSHTETTV
-2465 NAGEAVILDAKRDV
+2465 NAGNQVNITSGRDTNLIGAQV
-2479 RISTSTDKEAYSNS
+2479 TGESVKADVGRNLLLESQQDSDRYD
-2493 SKSSGWHISSEM
+2493 SKQQSAS
-2505 PTAGSALRAV
+2505 AGGSFTFGSM
-2515 TGSGKHGSQLL
+2515 TGSGSISLSKDKMHSNYDSVQEQTGIFAGKGGFDLTVGEHTQLNGAVIGS
-2526 PGGMSQSENNGNG
+2526 
-2539 TQTTQNASVIHG
+2539 
-2551 SDIYVN
+2551 
-2557 SREGGVNIRGSELT
+2557 T
-2571 ATDDLMLS
+2571 ATDD
-2579 AAKGD
+2579 K
-2584 IAVSAGR
+2584 
-2591 DTSHSESHGS
+2591 
-2601 GKTIGTLGGDGYS
+2601 
-2614 ATVGYSREKHSSRE
+2614 
-2628 DSSLENGLRSEL
+2628 
-2640 TSQKGNIIARSEGD
+2640 
-2654 LSLSGTDIR
+2654 
-2663 AGKSVLLSGE
+2663 
-2673 NVLMDVSRD
+2673 
-2682 VRDGELHSSSSQ
+2682 
-2694 YGVTASAGGW
+2694 
-2704 AVDAAKAAE
+2704 
-2713 TAARSAEKGDD
+2713 
-2724 PRLTAIRTGQ
+2724 
-2734 SAESVAQGVLSDSSV
+2734 
-2749 VKGKVS
+2749 
-2755 VTAGS
+2755 
-2760 SSQRSAWRSSDT
+2760 
-2772 QGTTINAGENVAI
+2772 
-2785 RARNDIVGQ
+2785 
-2794 GVQIAG
+2794 
-2800 KQVVLDAGQDTLLTA
+2800 
-2815 SRNSQAYENQNSSN
+2815 
-2829 QFSVGAGV
+2829 
-2837 SFIGAQNGISV
+2837 
-2848 ELGASQQKG
+2848 
-2857 HENSSSQRNT
+2857 NT
-2867 NSVIRAEELLGV
+2867 
-2879 NSGRD
+2879 
-2884 TTLKGAELEGRRV
+2884 
-2897 VVNTGRD
+2897 
-2904 LTLSSVQDTAS
+2904 
-2915 YDSQQRSSGVGLSL
+2915 
-2929 CIPPLC
+2929 
-2935 YGASSG
+2935 
-2941 SVSASGEN
+2941 
-2949 IIHSGKSVTAQSG
+2949 
-2962 IRAGE
+2962 
-2967 GGFDVTTGHH
+2967 
-2977 TQLDGAVIAST
+2977 
-2988 GSADKNRLDTGTLGW
+2988 LDTGTLGFK
-3003 TDIHNESKTAGNSYT
+3003 DIHNQADFDVEHQSVGISSGGSIGSQFAGNMANGLL
-3018 VALSGSAGGGGEGE
+3018 VGANNSGHDS
-3032 DRNVAPVIGA
+3032 
-3042 GHVEKERSGTT
+3042 STT
-3053 SSAVSDG
+3053 FAAVSDG
-3060 NIILRHPEAQTQD
+3060 TIIIRDQDKQTQD
-3073 IAGLSRDTDN
+3073 VNDLSRDVEHANQTLSPIFDKEKEQKRLQQAQLIGEIGNQAMDIARTEGAIAATKAANEKMNNVTDADRQAAADKLAKEKPGKVITDKDIN
-3083 VHHGVDVNGNVQKVR
+3083 AQIYQTAYNQAFSESGYGTGGKVQRAMQAATAAVQGLSGGDLTGALANGAAPYITKVIADSIEDPAARVLAHAAVNG
-3098 DDLAVQSEGAALAGS
+3098 A
-3113 ALDTYGKYAE
+3113 
-3123 KKARESNA
+3123 
-3131 VLEAKLA
+3131 LA
-3138 AAGELDGKTAA
+3138 AAQGNNALVGAGGAATGELIGMI
-3149 QREAYLKKQPEYQ
+3149 
-3162 NTDYGP
+3162 
-3168 GSEYWTKGRAAAGLL
+3168 
-3183 AGVLGGN
+3183 
-3190 LKAGAAA
+3190 
-3197 GAAPLLASLV
+3197 ASD
-3207 KHEENE
+3207 
-3213 AARAALHGIVAAALT
+3213 A
-3228 QLGGGSGSDGL
+3228 
-3239 KAGAAGAITA
+3239 
-3249 SLVGPRLVK
+3249 
-3258 ALYGKEDVSELSA
+3258 YGKPVSELSETEKQTVSALATLAAGLAGGLIGDSSA
-3271 DEKRLVSNLV
+3271 DAIAGAQTGKTVVENNWLSETESRQLDKELSACKAAGRDCKPVLEKYIEISNKNSKELADACTGGGIACVTWEEVIQANTNVARDADPAQFRLSEKLKDPDAAALV
-3281 SVIGGVSGYMAGGN
+3281 NYLNGSDLKFLKDNITTGDRVLAVAIDPTSWPALVMGGKAIITNGVTKGKEQLIAVGVASAANAAIQYGTTGEVKLSDVIGSGVISAITAGKGYNPTVTWNAAGGYYQAEMKGDDPFMGALLSKAGASSGYMMGN
-3295 DVSMAATGAN
+3295 VIKIPFDKVFNPVSKQYEWVQTGVWTISKPVSQSSVPSVAA
-3305 TARVEVENNLLG
+3305 
-3317 GGTEDGQVKAAQE
+3317 
-3330 HAKNIMSCSTAPG
+3330 
-3343 SVSCQKGLAMQDAL
+3343 
-3357 MVALPAGL
+3357 
-3365 GGGLLA
+3365 
-3371 AATPE
+3371 
-3376 LAAAAQ
+3376 
-3382 AVLAGCQSAA
+3382 
-3392 ILCLNQAGI
+3392 
-3401 LTAEVVTPGG
+3401 
-3411 VGAAGILTVGKNAAE
+3411 
-3426 IAAAKAEVTAVNSAK
+3426 
-3441 PRWLQNV
+3441 NV
-3448 QAGNKF
+3448 
-3454 NAEQSKNYPYNELYV
+3454 
-3469 NKPNGNGYYRVD
+3469 VD
-3481 SYNPATGEI
+3481 SA
-3490 VSRKFTQFSDITEA
+3490 VS
-3504 TATSYIREAV
+3504 
-3514 NKYPAGATIA
+3514 GAT
-3524 NVPSS
+3524 
-3529 GKLAGSQMEGSN
+3529 N
-3541 ILEVPPQMKPI
+3541 ITTDKIVKEK
-3552 PQSVLNA
+3552 S
-3559 AKQADVIIRDTNG
+3559 K
-3572 KVYK
+3572 

>member
-26 SGRAGSARSS
+26 SSRAGSARSS

-83 IVSSANGTPQVN
+83 IVNSANGTPQVN
-95 IQTPGAGGVSR
+95 IQTPSAGGVSR

-135 IDGNPWLAKGEA
+135 VDGNPWLAKGEA

-168 AGRRAQ
+168 AGQRAQ

-197 LTTGQAQMN
+197 LTTGQAQMS

-256 TGRNKVDAEHQQIDK
+256 TGRNMVDAAHQQIDK
-271 QSDEPSTRPQFA
+271 QSDEPATRPQLA

-311 GNIGAQAGSVVVT
+311 GNIGAQAGSVIVT

-334 ISSGGDTQLA
+334 ISSGADTQLA

-357 AGGADVST
+357 AGHAYVSS

-371 SGSVAARNNVRIQA
+371 SGSIAARNNVRIQA
-385 ASLNSGTGSTLA
+385 ASLNSGKGSTLA

-404 RPGGSGELALTTRGK
+404 RPGGSGELALTTSGK

-431 LSAHGQGV
+431 LRANGQGV

-451 TLEAGAGDLTTASAQ
+451 TLEAGAGDLSTANAQ

-471 QLTASSGRRFNNDG
+471 QLTASSGKRFNNDG
-485 GKLAANRLALN
+485 GKLAANKLALN

-507 TQSGEDN
+507 TQLGEDN

-565 LQGDGG
+565 LQGHGG

-611 QVQSGKGEMLL
+611 LVQSGKGEMRL

-633 QLAANGNVKLDAAR
+633 QLAANGNVALNAAR

-667 SGAVD
+667 SGAID

-714 NRDGRIEAKQALQLT
+714 NRGGRIEARQALQLT

-741 GGALSLALGKGALN
+741 GSALSLALGKGALN

-779 LLQSASNMNIDTQGA
+779 LLQSAGNLNIDTQGA

-800 SGETGGILSQGML
+800 SGETGGILSQGTL
-813 TIHSGAL
+813 TIHSGEL
-820 DNSQGLLVGAGT
+820 DNSQGMLVSAGT

-843 QGTLVGRQKLNID
+843 QGTLVGKQKLNID

-886 SGKNGGISSLGKLTI
+886 SGKHGGISSLGKLTI

-914 SSGDLQLHGGQL
+914 SSGDLQLHGEQL

-943 RGINNQGGAIKSG
+943 RVINNQGGAIKSG

-974 TGAGKK
+974 IGAGKK

-994 VVSADAAKINFGLL
+994 LVSADAAKINFGLL

-1014 LAAQTVLELH
+1014 LAAQMALELH
-1024 GNSLNNNDSGLIQS
+1024 GNSLNNNDGGLIQS
-1038 GEGLDLTVERLTN
+1038 GKGLDLTVERLTN

-1078 VVIAGKGLQLDAE
+1078 VVIAGKGLRLDAE

-1180 SNGGRI
+1180 GNGGRI

-1208 VGNLLLDSAQGVI
+1208 VGNLLLDSAQGLI

-1261 TGSLSNRGGSILANQ
+1261 TGSLSNRRGSILANQ

-1297 NLRLQGAALNLLNTG
+1297 NLQLQGAALNMLNAG

-1317 GKLLDINAAAIGGD
+1317 GKLLDINAAAVGGD
-1331 GQLLSPGDMNLE
+1331 GQLLSLGDMNLV

-1360 NFTTPGDMTNSGKLL
+1360 NFTTPGDVTNSGKLL

-1380 DLRASNLF
+1380 DLRAKNLF

-1419 LIQASTLTNIGTGR
+1419 LIQANTLTNIGTGR

-1582 HNNDRFTQYDYNRTV
+1582 HGNDRFSQYDYNRTV

-1605 DPARIIAGGDMAINA
+1605 DPAKIVAGGDMAINA

-1640 GSVDNVAVPGQR
+1640 GSVDNVVVPGQR

-1685 TIQTISLKPGQL
+1685 TIQSISLKPSQL
-1697 IDHGPVA
+1697 IDHGQVA

-1713 TQQGTSTTIGAAGG
+1713 TQQGISTTIGAAGG
-1727 VNAVVSGSNISA
+1727 VNVVVTGSDISA
-1739 RLQTIGSGA
+1739 GLQTIGSGA

-1757 QPGQQFEVANR
+1757 QPGQQFEVANK
-1768 VNNQQGDVA
+1768 VNNQQGDAA
-1777 DRVVRIV
+1777 DRVVRMV
-1784 GPDTRLPD
+1784 GPETRLPD
-1792 NSLFRTSPA
+1792 NSLFRTNPA

-1833 RDNVLKRLGDGYYE
+1833 SDNVLKRLGDGYYE

-1865 GYNNDEEQFK
+1865 GYNSDEEQFK

-1883 FSQRYNLKVGVALTA
+1883 FSQRYNLKVGVALTP
-1898 EQMALLTRDIV
+1898 EQMALLTQDIV

-1915 VTLPDGSQQNVL
+1915 VTLPDGNQQNVL

-1940 DGSGALIAG
+1940 DGTGALITG

-1982 AGQIQGADVG
+1982 AGHIQGADVG

-2000 NIGGVIQGNN
+2000 NIGGVIQGNH

-2026 RAAQS
+2026 RTAQS
-2031 VNGANSFER
+2031 VNGASSFER
-2040 TNIGSVAGMYVQGAD
+2040 TNIDSVAGMYVQGAD
-2055 GRLMLQAGRDIKLD
+2055 GKLMLQAGRDIKLD
-2069 AAKIMNSGE
+2069 AAQVVNSGE
-2078 HGRTVL
+2078 NGQTLLSAGR
-2084 QAGHDLK
+2084 DLT
-2091 LNTVTTSGRDNI
+2091 LNTVTTASRDNLI
-2103 VWDGDNKLKQS
+2103 WNGDNSLKQGNS
-2114 RTQQTGSEIV
+2114 QQVGSEV
-2124 SKGDI
+2124 VGKGA
-2129 VLNAGHDLTAH
+2129 VTLNAGNDITAH
-2140 AAIVSAEDALQL
+2140 AATVSAGDALNL

-2157 INIASGENTQNLD
+2157 INILSGENTLDLD
-2170 ERHKVTGSSGGLSR
+2170 ERHKVTGGNGLMSK
-2184 TTTTTQDS
+2184 TTTTTRDTL
-2192 VQSSHAQGSEL
+2192 GSQ
-2203 GGDTVQINAGHDLMV
+2203 TVQGTTLSGDSINVLAGNNLRV
-2218 RGSSVAGERDVV
+2218 QGSSVAGTQDVK
-2230 LKGSH
+2230 LLAGNDLSI
-2235 DVTVEAATNTG
+2235 TGATESN
-2246 TYYSMSKTKKSGVFG
+2246 SELHLRQEKKSGLMS
-2261 SGSGLGVTFGSQSS
+2261 SGGIGISYGTESL
-2275 KTTRQGEETTQSD
+2275 KTTDTAQGLTSQGST
-2288 ARSLVGTSGG
+2288 VGSVNG
-2298 NVIIRAGNQVTLSA
+2298 NVTLGAGNNLAVTGSEL
-2312 ADVVAGRAKD
+2312 VAGKD
-2322 DTSRATGHIDIT
+2322 MALSGKNVSVTQAQDQNSQTHK
-2334 GSDIAVV
+2334 VEQ
-2341 PGRDT
+2341 
-2346 VIRDVK
+2346 K
-2352 QETKSS
+2352 KS
-2358 GLTLSVKAP
+2358 GLTL
-2367 FEDTV
+2367 
-2372 RNLRD
+2372 
-2377 MVRGKD
+2377 
-2383 NSSNST
+2383 
-2389 VDRVK
+2389 
-2394 SLGAEA
+2394 
-2400 GALALDGPGQMV
+2400 
-2412 ALSAGRSK
+2412 ALSGTVGSALNTAVETSQQAKSTDDSRLAALQGTKAALSGVQAARLAQAQGADPANNNMVGISISYGTQ
-2420 SSTESHYQGEFN
+2420 SSTSTQN
-2432 SGSSLTAA
+2432 SGQSTAQGSSLTA
-2440 GNIQMKATGDK
+2440 GNNLSITASGNGAK
-2451 GDDSGDILISGSRV
+2451 GQNGDILVQGSQLQAGKDVTLNANRDVNLLSAKNTQYLDGKNESQGGTLGVGIGVGSGGIGLSVSASVNKGKGNEKGNGTSHTETTV
-2465 NAGEAVILDAKRDV
+2465 NAGNQVKI
-2479 RISTSTDKEAYSNS
+2479 TS
-2493 SKSSGWHISSEM
+2493 
-2505 PTAGSALRAV
+2505 
-2515 TGSGKHGSQLL
+2515 
-2526 PGGMSQSENNGNG
+2526 
-2539 TQTTQNASVIHG
+2539 
-2551 SDIYVN
+2551 
-2557 SREGGVNIRGSELT
+2557 
-2571 ATDDLMLS
+2571 
-2579 AAKGD
+2579 
-2584 IAVSAGR
+2584 GR
-2591 DTSHSESHGS
+2591 DTNLIGAQVTGESV
-2601 GKTIGTLGGDGYS
+2601 KAD
-2614 ATVGYSREKHSSRE
+2614 VGRNLLLESQQ
-2628 DSSLENGLRSEL
+2628 DSDRYDSKQQN
-2640 TSQKGNIIARSEGD
+2640 
-2654 LSLSGTDIR
+2654 
-2663 AGKSVLLSGE
+2663 
-2673 NVLMDVSRD
+2673 
-2682 VRDGELHSSSSQ
+2682 
-2694 YGVTASAGGW
+2694 ASAGGSF
-2704 AVDAAKAAE
+2704 
-2713 TAARSAEKGDD
+2713 TFGSM
-2724 PRLTAIRTGQ
+2724 TG
-2734 SAESVAQGVLSDSSV
+2734 SGSISLSKDKMHSNYDSVQEQTG
-2749 VKGKVS
+2749 
-2755 VTAGS
+2755 
-2760 SSQRSAWRSSDT
+2760 
-2772 QGTTINAGENVAI
+2772 IF
-2785 RARNDIVGQ
+2785 
-2794 GVQIAG
+2794 AG
-2800 KQVVLDAGQDTLLTA
+2800 K
-2815 SRNSQAYENQNSSN
+2815 
-2829 QFSVGAGV
+2829 
-2837 SFIGAQNGISV
+2837 
-2848 ELGASQQKG
+2848 
-2857 HENSSSQRNT
+2857 
-2867 NSVIRAEELLGV
+2867 
-2879 NSGRD
+2879 
-2884 TTLKGAELEGRRV
+2884 
-2897 VVNTGRD
+2897 
-2904 LTLSSVQDTAS
+2904 
-2915 YDSQQRSSGVGLSL
+2915 
-2929 CIPPLC
+2929 
-2935 YGASSG
+2935 
-2941 SVSASGEN
+2941 
-2949 IIHSGKSVTAQSG
+2949 
-2962 IRAGE
+2962 
-2967 GGFDVTTGHH
+2967 GGFDLTVGEH
-2977 TQLDGAVIAST
+2977 TQLNGAVIGST
-2988 GSADKNRLDTGTLGW
+2988 ATADKNTLDTGTLGFK
-3003 TDIHNESKTAGNSYT
+3003 DIHNQADFDVEHQSAGISSGGSIGSQFAGNMANGLL
-3018 VALSGSAGGGGEGE
+3018 VGANNSGHDS
-3032 DRNVAPVIGA
+3032 
-3042 GHVEKERSGTT
+3042 STT
-3053 SSAVSDG
+3053 HAAVSDG
-3060 NIILRHPEAQTQD
+3060 TIIIRDRDKQTQD
-3073 IAGLSRDTDN
+3073 VNDLSRDVEHANQTLSPIFDKEKEQKRLQQAQLIGEIGNQAMDIARTEGAIAATKAANEKMNNVTDADRKAAADKLAKEKPGKVITDKDIN
-3083 VHHGVDVNGNVQKVR
+3083 EQIYQTAYNQAFSESGYGTGGKVQRAMQAATAAVQGLSGGDLTGALANGAAPYITKVIADSIEDPAARVLAHAAVNG
-3098 DDLAVQSEGAALAGS
+3098 A
-3113 ALDTYGKYAE
+3113 
-3123 KKARESNA
+3123 
-3131 VLEAKLA
+3131 LA
-3138 AAGELDGKTAA
+3138 AAQGNNALVGAGGAVTGELIGMIASDAYGKPVSELSETEKQTVSALATLAAGLAGGLIGDSSADAIAGAQTGKTVVENNYLSQKQQAKKKEELAECKSIACKAQTEAKWTAIDLGQDGSFAA
-3149 QREAYLKKQPEYQ
+3149 GMIAGVPAGLYDAVDGIVKTASSPLETYEALKSLFNSGDVLGNVSDAVKQSYIDRIDRMEAEYQ
-3162 NTDYGP
+3162 KAGASGSFNAGVEGGKLVTDI
-3168 GSEYWTKGRAAAGLL
+3168 AGLL
-3183 AGVLGGN
+3183 AGGAGAVKITAGVTEKIVAKVASKVESAAAHAGKATVINFPNKVLGEYSAIKPGPLDN
-3190 LKAGAAA
+3190 DLAKTFSGAKYQEVV
-3197 GAAPLLASLV
+3197 L
-3207 KHEENE
+3207 
-3213 AARAALHGIVAAALT
+3213 
-3228 QLGGGSGSDGL
+3228 
-3239 KAGAAGAITA
+3239 
-3249 SLVGPRLVK
+3249 
-3258 ALYGKEDVSELSA
+3258 KEDTILY
-3271 DEKRLVSNLV
+3271 R
-3281 SVIGGVSGYMAGGN
+3281 GGVSDKPFGQFFSSEPPQGVLQTRIDKA
-3295 DVSMAATGAN
+3295 VLPKWP
-3305 TARVEVENNLLG
+3305 E
-3317 GGTEDGQVKAAQE
+3317 GGTSPIDSSIAIK
-3330 HAKNIMSCSTAPG
+3330 I
-3343 SVSCQKGLAMQDAL
+3343 
-3357 MVALPAGL
+3357 PAGTKVYVGEVGSQNGL
-3365 GGGLLA
+3365 YVGGTQQIVVPKA
-3371 AATPE
+3371 W
-3376 LAAAAQ
+3376 
-3382 AVLAGCQSAA
+3382 A
-3392 ILCLNQAGI
+3392 IKG
-3401 LTAEVVTPGG
+3401 
-3411 VGAAGILTVGKNAAE
+3411 AE
-3426 IAAAKAEVTAVNSAK
+3426 IMEIK
-3441 PRWLQNV
+3441 PL
-3448 QAGNKF
+3448 K
-3454 NAEQSKNYPYNELYV
+3454 
-3469 NKPNGNGYYRVD
+3469 
-3481 SYNPATGEI
+3481 
-3490 VSRKFTQFSDITEA
+3490 
-3504 TATSYIREAV
+3504 
-3514 NKYPAGATIA
+3514 
-3524 NVPSS
+3524 
-3529 GKLAGSQMEGSN
+3529 
-3541 ILEVPPQMKPI
+3541 
-3552 PQSVLNA
+3552 
-3559 AKQADVIIRDTNG
+3559 
-3572 KVYK
+3572 